1 MNYLKLKQKI
11 YEAIERNPLD
21 RSAYEEMFAV
31 CREYEKIDFQTAHA
45 WNHELRNH
53 ISWGLRMTVSCQKFD
68 EAREFDDLMFRS
80 LLFGAQHF
88 FDDYLQA
95 VEYGKPLDKKFYQP
109 RRHYLRRYVDAYQEI
124 LDGKL
129 DFLSISMPKRAG
141 KSQLGINFTNML
153 SGKYPDRATLM
164 EGTGDDLVKSFYLGC
179 LEYLTLPSDYHFYDI
194 FPESKLVQT
203 NADTKIINLLHK
215 SRFPTVMCRSIDAR
229 QVGLSEATNL
239 LYLDDCVEGREEAKN
254 RQRLDD
260 KWEVISGDIIGRA
273 IEGTPIVIC
282 GTRYSLYDPIGHL
295 QEEMQKQGK
304 RCKIIETPALDLVT
318 DESNFEYMREGRKVF
333 TTQYFRDQREMLSEE
348 QFESEFQQK
357 PFEAKG
363 ILFPEKSLNRYFELP
378 IDRDPDSIIAVCD
391 TADTG
396 EDFCAMSQLT
406 QCFKDGIN
414 NLYNYSA
421 LMGGTFANSMN
432 SLATNAQYLKNSMGA
447 MAAPLINALAPA
459 IDFVIGKVVALF
471 NILNQLF
478 ARLTGSKTYTA
489 AKKVAAT
496 YGGAAKDAAG
506 TASKAAKKAA
516 DEIKRYTLGFD
527 ELNILGDKNKD
538 SSGSGGGGG
547 GGASTP
553 DYGSMFEE
561 LPIDNSISEFADKL
575 KEAFEAGDWKE
586 LGTILGNKFN
596 EIVDSI
602 DWAGF
607 GKKVG
612 YGINGAVQTAY
623 WFLKTAD
630 FKNLG
635 NHVAEFLNSALSE
648 IDFTFVGRLL
658 VRGFTAGLDFLR
670 GALGGLN
677 WKLVGKSFGDFL
689 RGAFNEMQEWI
700 AGIDWS
706 GAAHALWQ
714 NTKDCIAGIDFAS
727 LAQSFFKLLGTAMG
741 AAVSFIATIVS
752 DIWKDITG
760 YFQKYLTNDDGTKK
774 TGIDWVKGICKGI
787 VEGVKSI
794 GTWIYDNVFKPFI
807 DGFKSAF
814 GIHSPSTVMAEQG
827 GYIVEGLLKGIKD
840 GIGNVLS
847 FIGDFL
853 IGIKDKIS
861 DAWDKIKST
870 ASEKWGQIKSVL
882 SGAWENIKTTA
893 GDIWGKISS
902 TISGIWGGIKTKAS
916 ETWSGL
922 KTTISQKWSEIKT
935 NTSQTWENIK
945 TTLGNTWQNVKTT
958 ASTTWTNIK
967 TSISTAWSNVK
978 SNTSTVWSNIK
989 SNLST
994 TWTNVKTTAGT
1005 TWTNLKSTIS
1015 TAWGNVKTNTST
1027 VWSGIKSSL
1036 STTWS
1041 GVKST
1046 ASSTWSTLK
1055 STISTKWNEI
1065 KSNTSST
1072 WSTLNSSLRSSWS
1085 TLKSNASSSFQNIKT
1100 TISDKINSAKNA
1112 VKDGIDR
1119 MKSFFNFHWSL
1130 PSIKLPHFSIYGNF
1144 SLNPPSIP
1152 HFSVSWYKTGGI
1164 LEGAQLFGMMGN
1176 TMLGGGEAGREAVLP
1191 LENHTE
1197 WMDTLAYK
1205 VRAGLTGGS
1214 QDSIADGVREGMY
1227 DATARQNELLKEQNE
1242 LLRQIASKDFTAEIT
1257 TDSFTKAMNRKNQRD
1272 GKTIIPVTT

>member
-1 MNYLKLKQKI
+1 MSVEIEGLEFQVEAKSDKGADGIDKLANSFKNLKSAIKGGANLNGSIKQLEKLNQSLSGLHTDKLEGLGRAMESLGKARKI
-11 YEAIERNPLD
+11 RIPTSVPKRISEIGNAMKSISQSDIDRMESMSRALQGMQGLQNVRVPQVNTGGTGSGTPNPADINTEPASSGRSTSHSGTQIEDVNNTGGADNGMSHADSQLQEVT
-21 RSAYEEMFAV
+21 RSAGMARTALSGVKKVIGEIGGLTGISYVCQQIGSIPHKIGQALGSLRTMYSEFKKSGGVLGAFGRTIKAV
-31 CREYEKIDFQTAHA
+31 ATTLGSKLAAGMKQVT
-45 WNHELRNH
+45 
-53 ISWGLRMTVSCQKFD
+53 S
-68 EAREFDDLMFRS
+68 S
-80 LLFGAQHF
+80 LGNAFTSKVHNATSALGS
-88 FDDYLQA
+88 
-95 VEYGKPLDKKFYQP
+95 
-109 RRHYLRRYVDAYQEI
+109 
-124 LDGKL
+124 
-129 DFLSISMPKRAG
+129 FLSSIKRIA
-141 KSQLGINFTNML
+141 LYRMI
-153 SGKYPDRATLM
+153 
-164 EGTGDDLVKSFYLGC
+164 
-179 LEYLTLPSDYHFYDI
+179 
-194 FPESKLVQT
+194 
-203 NADTKIINLLHK
+203 
-215 SRFPTVMCRSIDAR
+215 RF
-229 QVGLSEATNL
+229 
-239 LYLDDCVEGREEAKN
+239 
-254 RQRLDD
+254 
-260 KWEVISGDIIGRA
+260 
-273 IEGTPIVIC
+273 
-282 GTRYSLYDPIGHL
+282 
-295 QEEMQKQGK
+295 
-304 RCKIIETPALDLVT
+304 
-318 DESNFEYMREGRKVF
+318 
-333 TTQYFRDQREMLSEE
+333 
-348 QFESEFQQK
+348 
-357 PFEAKG
+357 
-363 ILFPEKSLNRYFELP
+363 
-378 IDRDPDSIIAVCD
+378 
-391 TADTG
+391 
-396 EDFCAMSQLT
+396 AMSQLT

-658 VRGFTAGLDFLR
+658 VRGYTAGLDFLR

-677 WKLVGKSFGDFL
+677 WKLVGKSVGDAF
-689 RGAFNEMQEWI
+689 RGAFDEMQEWI

-741 AAVSFIATIVS
+741 AAVSSIATIVS

-774 TGIDWVKGICKGI
+774 CGLDWVAGLLQGIWDGIKGIG
-787 VEGVKSI
+787 S
-794 GTWIYDNVFKPFI
+794 WIKQNVFDPFI
-807 DGFKSAF
+807 DGFKSVF
-814 GIHSPSTVMAEQG
+814 GIHSPSTVMMEMGTYLIQ
-827 GYIVEGLLKGIKD
+827 GLLNGIILGFGSVVSWIK
-840 GIGNVLS
+840 NMLS
-847 FIGDFL
+847 RITSTV
-853 IGIKDKIS
+853 S
-861 DAWDKIKST
+861 DAWNKIKTVS
-870 ASEKWGQIKSVL
+870 SHIWG
-882 SGAWENIKTTA
+882 NIKNVVSA
-893 GDIWGKISS
+893 AWRNLKIS
-902 TISGIWGGIKTKAS
+902 AS
-916 ETWSGL
+916 STWSNL
-922 KTTISQKWSEIKT
+922 KTTISSGWENAKTRTSVVWNNIKT
-935 NTSQTWENIK
+935 KLSQTWSNLKISAK
-945 TTLGNTWQNVKTT
+945 TTWSNMRTT
-958 ASTTWTNIK
+958 ISTT
-967 TSISTAWSNVK
+967 
-978 SNTSTVWSNIK
+978 WSNIK
-989 SNLST
+989 TGTNTTWRNLST
-994 TWTNVKTTAGT
+994 NLSKYWGTIKKKAG
-1005 TWTNLKSTIS
+1005 STFESI
-1015 TAWGNVKTNTST
+1015 
-1027 VWSGIKSSL
+1027 
-1036 STTWS
+1036 
-1041 GVKST
+1041 
-1046 ASSTWSTLK
+1046 
-1055 STISTKWNEI
+1055 
-1065 KSNTSST
+1065 
-1072 WSTLNSSLRSSWS
+1072 RSSI
-1085 TLKSNASSSFQNIKT
+1085 TE
-1100 TISDKINSAKNA
+1100 KIGEARDA
-1112 VKDGIDR
+1112 VGDGIDR
-1119 MKSFFNFHWSL
+1119 MKSFFDFSWSL
-1130 PSIKLPHFSIYGNF
+1130 PNIPLPHFSISGNF

-1197 WMDTLAYK
+1197 WMDTLAQK
-1205 VRAGLTGGS
+1205 VRSGLTGSSS

-1227 DATARQNELLKEQNE
+1227 EATARQNELLKEQNE
-1242 LLRQIASKDFTAEIT
+1242 LLRQIANKDFSTEIT
-1257 TDSFTKAMNRKNQRD
+1257 TSSITKALNRKNQRD
-1272 GKTIIPVTT
+1272 GRTIVPVGV

>member
-1 MNYLKLKQKI
+1 MSVEIEGLEFQVEAKSDKGADGIDKLANSFKNLKSAIKGGANLNGSIKQLEKLNQSLSGLHTDKLEGLGRAMESLGKAGKI
-11 YEAIERNPLD
+11 RIPTSVPKRISEIGNAMKSISQSDIDRMESMSRALQGMQGLQNVRVPQVNTGGTGSGTPNPADINTEPASSGRSTSHSGTQIEDVNNTGGADNGMSHADSQLQEVT
-21 RSAYEEMFAV
+21 RSAGMARTALSGVKKVIGEIGGLTGISYVGQQIGSIPHKIGQALGSLRTMYSEFKKSGGVLGAFGRTIKAV
-31 CREYEKIDFQTAHA
+31 ATTLGSKLAAGMKQVT
-45 WNHELRNH
+45 
-53 ISWGLRMTVSCQKFD
+53 S
-68 EAREFDDLMFRS
+68 S
-80 LLFGAQHF
+80 LGNAFTSKVHNATSALGS
-88 FDDYLQA
+88 
-95 VEYGKPLDKKFYQP
+95 
-109 RRHYLRRYVDAYQEI
+109 
-124 LDGKL
+124 
-129 DFLSISMPKRAG
+129 FLSSIKRIA
-141 KSQLGINFTNML
+141 LYRMI
-153 SGKYPDRATLM
+153 
-164 EGTGDDLVKSFYLGC
+164 
-179 LEYLTLPSDYHFYDI
+179 
-194 FPESKLVQT
+194 
-203 NADTKIINLLHK
+203 
-215 SRFPTVMCRSIDAR
+215 RF
-229 QVGLSEATNL
+229 
-239 LYLDDCVEGREEAKN
+239 
-254 RQRLDD
+254 
-260 KWEVISGDIIGRA
+260 
-273 IEGTPIVIC
+273 
-282 GTRYSLYDPIGHL
+282 
-295 QEEMQKQGK
+295 
-304 RCKIIETPALDLVT
+304 
-318 DESNFEYMREGRKVF
+318 
-333 TTQYFRDQREMLSEE
+333 
-348 QFESEFQQK
+348 
-357 PFEAKG
+357 
-363 ILFPEKSLNRYFELP
+363 
-378 IDRDPDSIIAVCD
+378 
-391 TADTG
+391 
-396 EDFCAMSQLT
+396 AMSQLT

-677 WKLVGKSFGDFL
+677 WKLVGKSVGDAF
-689 RGAFNEMQEWI
+689 RGAFDEMQEWI

-827 GYIVEGLLKGIKD
+827 GYIVQGLLKGIKD

-853 IGIKDKIS
+853 TGIKDKIS

-958 ASTTWTNIK
+958 ASTTWTN
-967 TSISTAWSNVK
+967 
-978 SNTSTVWSNIK
+978 
-989 SNLST
+989 
-994 TWTNVKTTAGT
+994 
-1005 TWTNLKSTIS
+1005 LKSTIS
-1015 TAWGNVKTNTST
+1015 TAWSNVKTNTST
-1027 VWSGIKSSL
+1027 VWSGVKSSL
-1036 STTWS
+1036 GTTWS
-1041 GVKST
+1041 GIKST

-1055 STISTKWNEI
+1055 STISTKWNEV

-1072 WSTLNSSLRSSWS
+1072 WSTLNSNLRSSWS
-1085 TLKSNASSSFQNIKT
+1085 TLKSNASSSFQTIKT
-1100 TISDKINSAKNA
+1100 TISDKITAAKNA
-1112 VKDGIDR
+1112 VKEGIDR

>member
-1 MNYLKLKQKI
+1 MSVEIEGLEFQVEAKSDKGADGIDKLANSFKNLKSAIKGGANLNGSIKQLEKLNQSLSGLHTDKLEGLGRAMESLGKAGKI
-11 YEAIERNPLD
+11 RIPTSVPKRISEIGNAMKSISQSDIDRMESMSRALQGMQGLQNVRVPQVNTGGTGSGTPNPADINTEPASSGRSTSHSGTQTEDVNNTGGTDTGMSHADSQLQEVT
-21 RSAYEEMFAV
+21 RSAGMARTALSGVKKVIGEIGGLTGISYVGQQIGSIPHKIGQALGSLRTMYSEFKKSGGVLGAFGRTIKAV
-31 CREYEKIDFQTAHA
+31 ATTLGSKLAAGMKQVT
-45 WNHELRNH
+45 
-53 ISWGLRMTVSCQKFD
+53 S
-68 EAREFDDLMFRS
+68 S
-80 LLFGAQHF
+80 LGNAFTSKVHNATSALGS
-88 FDDYLQA
+88 
-95 VEYGKPLDKKFYQP
+95 
-109 RRHYLRRYVDAYQEI
+109 
-124 LDGKL
+124 
-129 DFLSISMPKRAG
+129 FLSSIKRIA
-141 KSQLGINFTNML
+141 LYRMI
-153 SGKYPDRATLM
+153 
-164 EGTGDDLVKSFYLGC
+164 
-179 LEYLTLPSDYHFYDI
+179 
-194 FPESKLVQT
+194 
-203 NADTKIINLLHK
+203 
-215 SRFPTVMCRSIDAR
+215 RF
-229 QVGLSEATNL
+229 
-239 LYLDDCVEGREEAKN
+239 
-254 RQRLDD
+254 
-260 KWEVISGDIIGRA
+260 
-273 IEGTPIVIC
+273 
-282 GTRYSLYDPIGHL
+282 
-295 QEEMQKQGK
+295 
-304 RCKIIETPALDLVT
+304 
-318 DESNFEYMREGRKVF
+318 
-333 TTQYFRDQREMLSEE
+333 
-348 QFESEFQQK
+348 
-357 PFEAKG
+357 
-363 ILFPEKSLNRYFELP
+363 
-378 IDRDPDSIIAVCD
+378 
-391 TADTG
+391 
-396 EDFCAMSQLT
+396 AMSQLT

-677 WKLVGKSFGDFL
+677 WKLVGKSVGDAF
-689 RGAFNEMQEWI
+689 RGAFDEMQEWI
-700 AGIDWS
+700 DGIDWS

-827 GYIVEGLLKGIKD
+827 GYIVQGLLKGIKD

-853 IGIKDKIS
+853 TGIKDKIS

-893 GDIWGKISS
+893 GDVWGKISS

-922 KTTISQKWSEIKT
+922 KITISQKWSEIKT

-958 ASTTWTNIK
+958 ASTTWTN
-967 TSISTAWSNVK
+967 
-978 SNTSTVWSNIK
+978 
-989 SNLST
+989 
-994 TWTNVKTTAGT
+994 
-1005 TWTNLKSTIS
+1005 LKSTIS
-1015 TAWGNVKTNTST
+1015 TAWSNVKTNTST
-1027 VWSGIKSSL
+1027 VWSGVKSSL
-1036 STTWS
+1036 GTTWS
-1041 GVKST
+1041 GIKST

-1055 STISTKWNEI
+1055 STISTKWNEV

-1072 WSTLNSSLRSSWS
+1072 WSTLNSNLRSSWS
-1085 TLKSNASSSFQNIKT
+1085 TLKSSASSSFQTIKT
-1100 TISDKINSAKNA
+1100 TISDKITAAKNA
-1112 VKDGIDR
+1112 VKEGIDR

>member
-1 MNYLKLKQKI
+1 MSVEIEGLEFQVEAKSDKGADGIDKLANSFKNLKSAIKGGANLNGSIKQLEKLNQSLSGLHTDKLEGLGRAMEFLGKAGKI
-11 YEAIERNPLD
+11 RIPTSVPKRISEIGNAMKSISQSDIDRMESMSRALQGMQGLQNVRVPQVNTGGTGSGTPNPADINTEPASSGKSTSHSGTQIEDVNNTGSADNGMSHADSQLQEVT
-21 RSAYEEMFAV
+21 RSAGMA
-31 CREYEKIDFQTAHA
+31 RTA
-45 WNHELRNH
+45 
-53 ISWGLRMTVSCQKFD
+53 
-68 EAREFDDLMFRS
+68 
-80 LLFGAQHF
+80 
-88 FDDYLQA
+88 
-95 VEYGKPLDKKFYQP
+95 
-109 RRHYLRRYVDAYQEI
+109 
-124 LDGKL
+124 
-129 DFLSISMPKRAG
+129 
-141 KSQLGINFTNML
+141 L
-153 SGKYPDRATLM
+153 SGVKKVIGEIGGL
-164 EGTGDDLVKSFYLGC
+164 TGISYVGQQIGSLPHKIGQALGSLRTMYSEFKKSGGILGAFGR
-179 LEYLTLPSDYHFYDI
+179 TI
-194 FPESKLVQT
+194 KAV
-203 NADTKIINLLHK
+203 
-215 SRFPTVMCRSIDAR
+215 
-229 QVGLSEATNL
+229 ATNL
-239 LYLDDCVEGREEAKN
+239 GSKLAAGMKQVTSSLGNAFTSKVHNATSALGSFLSSIKRIALYRMI
-254 RQRLDD
+254 R
-260 KWEVISGDIIGRA
+260 
-273 IEGTPIVIC
+273 
-282 GTRYSLYDPIGHL
+282 
-295 QEEMQKQGK
+295 
-304 RCKIIETPALDLVT
+304 
-318 DESNFEYMREGRKVF
+318 F
-333 TTQYFRDQREMLSEE
+333 
-348 QFESEFQQK
+348 
-357 PFEAKG
+357 
-363 ILFPEKSLNRYFELP
+363 
-378 IDRDPDSIIAVCD
+378 
-391 TADTG
+391 
-396 EDFCAMSQLT
+396 AMSQLT

-658 VRGFTAGLDFLR
+658 VRRFTAGLDFLR

-677 WKLVGKSFGDFL
+677 WKLVGKSVGDAF
-689 RGAFNEMQEWI
+689 RGAFDEMQEWI

-827 GYIVEGLLKGIKD
+827 GYIVQGLLKGIKD

-853 IGIKDKIS
+853 TGIKDKIS

-893 GDIWGKISS
+893 GDVWGKISS

-922 KTTISQKWSEIKT
+922 KITISQKWSEIKT

-958 ASTTWTNIK
+958 ASTTWTN
-967 TSISTAWSNVK
+967 
-978 SNTSTVWSNIK
+978 
-989 SNLST
+989 
-994 TWTNVKTTAGT
+994 
-1005 TWTNLKSTIS
+1005 LKSTIS
-1015 TAWGNVKTNTST
+1015 TAWSNVKTNTST
-1027 VWSGIKSSL
+1027 VWSGVKSSL
-1036 STTWS
+1036 GTTWS
-1041 GVKST
+1041 GIKST

-1055 STISTKWNEI
+1055 STISTKWNEV

-1072 WSTLNSSLRSSWS
+1072 WSTLNSNLRSSWS
-1085 TLKSNASSSFQNIKT
+1085 TLKSNASSSFQTIKT
-1100 TISDKINSAKNA
+1100 TISDKITAAKNA
-1112 VKDGIDR
+1112 VKEGIDR

>member
-1 MNYLKLKQKI
+1 MSVEIEGLEFQVEAKSDKGADGIDKLANSFKNLKSAIKGGANLNGSIKQLEKLNQSLSGLHTDKLEGLGRAMESLGKAGKI
-11 YEAIERNPLD
+11 RIPTSVPKRISEIGNAMKSISQSDIDRMESMSRALQGMQGLQNVRVPQVNTGGTGSGTPNPADINTEPASSGRSTSHSGTQTEDVNNTGGTDTGMSHADSQLQEVT
-21 RSAYEEMFAV
+21 RSAGMARTALSGVKKVIGEIGGLTGISYVGQQIGSIPHKIGQALGSLRTMYSEFKKSGGVLGAFGRTIKAV
-31 CREYEKIDFQTAHA
+31 ATTLGSKLAAGMKQVT
-45 WNHELRNH
+45 
-53 ISWGLRMTVSCQKFD
+53 S
-68 EAREFDDLMFRS
+68 S
-80 LLFGAQHF
+80 LGNAFTSKVHNATSALGS
-88 FDDYLQA
+88 
-95 VEYGKPLDKKFYQP
+95 
-109 RRHYLRRYVDAYQEI
+109 
-124 LDGKL
+124 
-129 DFLSISMPKRAG
+129 FLSSIKRIA
-141 KSQLGINFTNML
+141 LYRMI
-153 SGKYPDRATLM
+153 
-164 EGTGDDLVKSFYLGC
+164 
-179 LEYLTLPSDYHFYDI
+179 
-194 FPESKLVQT
+194 
-203 NADTKIINLLHK
+203 
-215 SRFPTVMCRSIDAR
+215 RF
-229 QVGLSEATNL
+229 
-239 LYLDDCVEGREEAKN
+239 
-254 RQRLDD
+254 
-260 KWEVISGDIIGRA
+260 
-273 IEGTPIVIC
+273 
-282 GTRYSLYDPIGHL
+282 
-295 QEEMQKQGK
+295 
-304 RCKIIETPALDLVT
+304 
-318 DESNFEYMREGRKVF
+318 
-333 TTQYFRDQREMLSEE
+333 
-348 QFESEFQQK
+348 
-357 PFEAKG
+357 
-363 ILFPEKSLNRYFELP
+363 
-378 IDRDPDSIIAVCD
+378 
-391 TADTG
+391 
-396 EDFCAMSQLT
+396 AMSQLT

-489 AKKVAAT
+489 AKKVAST

-677 WKLVGKSFGDFL
+677 WKLVGKSVGDAF
-689 RGAFNEMQEWI
+689 RGAFDEMQEWI

-827 GYIVEGLLKGIKD
+827 GYIVQGLLKGIKD

-853 IGIKDKIS
+853 TGIKDKIS

-893 GDIWGKISS
+893 GDVWGKISS

-922 KTTISQKWSEIKT
+922 KITISQKWSEIKT

-958 ASTTWTNIK
+958 ASTTWTN
-967 TSISTAWSNVK
+967 
-978 SNTSTVWSNIK
+978 
-989 SNLST
+989 
-994 TWTNVKTTAGT
+994 
-1005 TWTNLKSTIS
+1005 LKSTIS
-1015 TAWGNVKTNTST
+1015 TAWSNVKTNTST
-1027 VWSGIKSSL
+1027 VWSGVKSSL
-1036 STTWS
+1036 GTTWS
-1041 GVKST
+1041 GIKST

-1055 STISTKWNEI
+1055 STISTKWNEV

-1072 WSTLNSSLRSSWS
+1072 WSTLNSNLRSSWS
-1085 TLKSNASSSFQNIKT
+1085 TLKSNASSSFQTIKT
-1100 TISDKINSAKNA
+1100 TISDKITAAKKA
-1112 VKDGIDR
+1112 VKEGIDR

-1214 QDSIADGVREGMY
+1214 HDSIADGVREGMY

>member
-1 MNYLKLKQKI
+1 MSVEIEGLEFQVEAKSDKGADGIDKLANSFKNLKSAIKGGANLNGSIKQLEKLNQSLSGLHTDKLEGLGRAMESLGKARKI
-11 YEAIERNPLD
+11 RIPTSVPKRISEIGNAMKSISQSDIDRMESMSRALQGMQGLQNVRVPQVNTGGTGSGTPNPADINTEPASSGRSTSHSGTQIEDVNNTGGADNGMSHADSQLQEVT
-21 RSAYEEMFAV
+21 RSAGMARTALSGVKKVIGEIGGLTGISYVGQQIGSIPHKIGQALGSLRTMYSEFKKSGGVLGAFERTIKAV
-31 CREYEKIDFQTAHA
+31 ATTLGSKLAAGMKQVT
-45 WNHELRNH
+45 
-53 ISWGLRMTVSCQKFD
+53 S
-68 EAREFDDLMFRS
+68 S
-80 LLFGAQHF
+80 LGNAFTSKVHNATSALGS
-88 FDDYLQA
+88 
-95 VEYGKPLDKKFYQP
+95 
-109 RRHYLRRYVDAYQEI
+109 
-124 LDGKL
+124 
-129 DFLSISMPKRAG
+129 FLSSIKRIA
-141 KSQLGINFTNML
+141 LYRMI
-153 SGKYPDRATLM
+153 
-164 EGTGDDLVKSFYLGC
+164 
-179 LEYLTLPSDYHFYDI
+179 
-194 FPESKLVQT
+194 
-203 NADTKIINLLHK
+203 
-215 SRFPTVMCRSIDAR
+215 RF
-229 QVGLSEATNL
+229 
-239 LYLDDCVEGREEAKN
+239 
-254 RQRLDD
+254 
-260 KWEVISGDIIGRA
+260 
-273 IEGTPIVIC
+273 
-282 GTRYSLYDPIGHL
+282 
-295 QEEMQKQGK
+295 
-304 RCKIIETPALDLVT
+304 
-318 DESNFEYMREGRKVF
+318 
-333 TTQYFRDQREMLSEE
+333 
-348 QFESEFQQK
+348 
-357 PFEAKG
+357 
-363 ILFPEKSLNRYFELP
+363 
-378 IDRDPDSIIAVCD
+378 
-391 TADTG
+391 
-396 EDFCAMSQLT
+396 AMSQLT

-561 LPIDNSISEFADKL
+561 LPIDNSISEFAEKL

-677 WKLVGKSFGDFL
+677 WKLVGKSVGDAF
-689 RGAFNEMQEWI
+689 RGAFDEMQEWI

-827 GYIVEGLLKGIKD
+827 GYIVQGLLKGIKD

-853 IGIKDKIS
+853 TGIKDKIS

-958 ASTTWTNIK
+958 ASTTWTN
-967 TSISTAWSNVK
+967 
-978 SNTSTVWSNIK
+978 
-989 SNLST
+989 
-994 TWTNVKTTAGT
+994 
-1005 TWTNLKSTIS
+1005 LKSTIS
-1015 TAWGNVKTNTST
+1015 TAWSNVKTNTST
-1027 VWSGIKSSL
+1027 VWSGVKSSL
-1036 STTWS
+1036 GTTWS
-1041 GVKST
+1041 GIKST

-1055 STISTKWNEI
+1055 STISTKWNEV

-1072 WSTLNSSLRSSWS
+1072 WSTLNSNLRSSWS
-1085 TLKSNASSSFQNIKT
+1085 TLKSNASSSFQTIKT
-1100 TISDKINSAKNA
+1100 TISDKITAAKKA
-1112 VKDGIDR
+1112 VKEGIDR

>member
-1 MNYLKLKQKI
+1 MSVEIEGLEFQVEAKSDKGADGIDKLANSFKNLKSAIKGGANLNGSIKQLEKLNQSLSGLHTDKLEGLGRAMESLGKAGKI
-11 YEAIERNPLD
+11 RIPTSVPKRISEIGNAMKSISQSDIDRMESMSRALQGMQGLQNVRVPQVNTGGTGSGTPNPADINTEPASSGRSTSHSGTQIEDVNNTGGADNGMSHADSQLQEVT
-21 RSAYEEMFAV
+21 RSAGMARTALSGVKKVIGEIGGLTGISYVGQQIGSIPHKIGQALGSLRTMYSEFKKSGGVLGAFGRTIKAV
-31 CREYEKIDFQTAHA
+31 ATTLGSKLAAGMKQVT
-45 WNHELRNH
+45 
-53 ISWGLRMTVSCQKFD
+53 S
-68 EAREFDDLMFRS
+68 S
-80 LLFGAQHF
+80 LGNAFTSKVHNATSALGS
-88 FDDYLQA
+88 
-95 VEYGKPLDKKFYQP
+95 
-109 RRHYLRRYVDAYQEI
+109 
-124 LDGKL
+124 
-129 DFLSISMPKRAG
+129 FLSSIKRIA
-141 KSQLGINFTNML
+141 LYRMI
-153 SGKYPDRATLM
+153 
-164 EGTGDDLVKSFYLGC
+164 
-179 LEYLTLPSDYHFYDI
+179 
-194 FPESKLVQT
+194 
-203 NADTKIINLLHK
+203 
-215 SRFPTVMCRSIDAR
+215 RF
-229 QVGLSEATNL
+229 
-239 LYLDDCVEGREEAKN
+239 
-254 RQRLDD
+254 
-260 KWEVISGDIIGRA
+260 
-273 IEGTPIVIC
+273 
-282 GTRYSLYDPIGHL
+282 
-295 QEEMQKQGK
+295 
-304 RCKIIETPALDLVT
+304 
-318 DESNFEYMREGRKVF
+318 
-333 TTQYFRDQREMLSEE
+333 
-348 QFESEFQQK
+348 
-357 PFEAKG
+357 
-363 ILFPEKSLNRYFELP
+363 
-378 IDRDPDSIIAVCD
+378 
-391 TADTG
+391 
-396 EDFCAMSQLT
+396 AMSQLT

-700 AGIDWS
+700 SGIDWS

-827 GYIVEGLLKGIKD
+827 GYIVQGLLKGIKD

-853 IGIKDKIS
+853 TGIKDKIS
-861 DAWDKIKST
+861 DAWDKIKSK

-893 GDIWGKISS
+893 GDVWGKISS

-922 KTTISQKWSEIKT
+922 KITISQKWSEIKT

-958 ASTTWTNIK
+958 ASTTWTN
-967 TSISTAWSNVK
+967 
-978 SNTSTVWSNIK
+978 
-989 SNLST
+989 
-994 TWTNVKTTAGT
+994 
-1005 TWTNLKSTIS
+1005 LKSTIS
-1015 TAWGNVKTNTST
+1015 TAWSNVKTNTST
-1027 VWSGIKSSL
+1027 VWSGVKSSL
-1036 STTWS
+1036 GTTWS
-1041 GVKST
+1041 GIKST

-1055 STISTKWNEI
+1055 STISTKWNEV

-1072 WSTLNSSLRSSWS
+1072 WSTLNSNLRSSWS
-1085 TLKSNASSSFQNIKT
+1085 TLKSNASSSFQTIKT
-1100 TISDKINSAKNA
+1100 TISDKITAAKNA
-1112 VKDGIDR
+1112 VKEGIDR

>member
-1 MNYLKLKQKI
+1 MSVEIEGLEFQVEAKSDKGADGIDKLANSFKNLKSAIKGGANLNGSIKQLEKLNQSLSGLHTDKLEGLGRAMESLGKAGKI
-11 YEAIERNPLD
+11 RIPTSVPKRISEIGNAMKSISQSDIDRMESMSRALQGMQGLQNVRVPQVNTGGTGSGTPNPADINTEPASSGRSTSHSGTQIEDVNNTGGADNGMSHADSQLQEVT
-21 RSAYEEMFAV
+21 RSAGMARTALSGVKKVIGEIGGLTGISYVGQQIGSIPHKIGQALGSLRTMYSEFKKSGGVLGAFGRTIKAV
-31 CREYEKIDFQTAHA
+31 ATTLGSKLAAGMKQVT
-45 WNHELRNH
+45 
-53 ISWGLRMTVSCQKFD
+53 S
-68 EAREFDDLMFRS
+68 S
-80 LLFGAQHF
+80 LGNAFTSKVHNATSALGS
-88 FDDYLQA
+88 
-95 VEYGKPLDKKFYQP
+95 
-109 RRHYLRRYVDAYQEI
+109 
-124 LDGKL
+124 
-129 DFLSISMPKRAG
+129 FLSSIKRIA
-141 KSQLGINFTNML
+141 LYRMI
-153 SGKYPDRATLM
+153 
-164 EGTGDDLVKSFYLGC
+164 
-179 LEYLTLPSDYHFYDI
+179 
-194 FPESKLVQT
+194 
-203 NADTKIINLLHK
+203 
-215 SRFPTVMCRSIDAR
+215 RF
-229 QVGLSEATNL
+229 
-239 LYLDDCVEGREEAKN
+239 
-254 RQRLDD
+254 
-260 KWEVISGDIIGRA
+260 
-273 IEGTPIVIC
+273 
-282 GTRYSLYDPIGHL
+282 
-295 QEEMQKQGK
+295 
-304 RCKIIETPALDLVT
+304 
-318 DESNFEYMREGRKVF
+318 
-333 TTQYFRDQREMLSEE
+333 
-348 QFESEFQQK
+348 
-357 PFEAKG
+357 
-363 ILFPEKSLNRYFELP
+363 
-378 IDRDPDSIIAVCD
+378 
-391 TADTG
+391 
-396 EDFCAMSQLT
+396 AMSQLT

-677 WKLVGKSFGDFL
+677 WKLVGKSVGDAF
-689 RGAFNEMQEWI
+689 RGAFDEMQEWI

-827 GYIVEGLLKGIKD
+827 GYIVQGLLKGIKD

-853 IGIKDKIS
+853 TGIKDKIS

-893 GDIWGKISS
+893 GDVWGKISS

-922 KTTISQKWSEIKT
+922 KITISQKWSEIKT

-958 ASTTWTNIK
+958 ASTTWTN
-967 TSISTAWSNVK
+967 
-978 SNTSTVWSNIK
+978 
-989 SNLST
+989 
-994 TWTNVKTTAGT
+994 
-1005 TWTNLKSTIS
+1005 LKSTIS
-1015 TAWGNVKTNTST
+1015 TAWSNVKTNTST
-1027 VWSGIKSSL
+1027 VWSGIKSNL

-1046 ASSTWSTLK
+1046 ASSTWSSLK

-1072 WSTLNSSLRSSWS
+1072 WSTLNSNLRSSWS
-1085 TLKSNASSSFQNIKT
+1085 TLKSNASSSFQSIKT
-1100 TISDKINSAKNA
+1100 TISDKITGAKNA

-1130 PSIKLPHFSIYGNF
+1130 PSIKLPHFGITGHF
-1144 SLNPPSIP
+1144 SLNPPSTP

>member
-1 MNYLKLKQKI
+1 MSVEIEGLEFQVEAKSDKGADGIDKLANSFKNLKSAIKGGANLNGSIKQLEKLNQSLSGLHTDKLEGLGRAMESLGKAGKI
-11 YEAIERNPLD
+11 RIPTSVPKRISEIGNAMKSISQSDIDRMESMSRALQGMQGLQNVRVPQVNTGGTGSGTPNPADINTEPALSGRSTSHSGTQTED
-21 RSAYEEMFAV
+21 VNNTGGTDTGMSHADSQLQEVTRSAGMARTALSGVKKVIGEIGGLTGISYVGQQIGSIPHKIGQALGSLRTMYSEFKKSGGVLGAFGRTIKAV
-31 CREYEKIDFQTAHA
+31 ATTLGSKLAAGMKQVT
-45 WNHELRNH
+45 
-53 ISWGLRMTVSCQKFD
+53 S
-68 EAREFDDLMFRS
+68 S
-80 LLFGAQHF
+80 LGNAFTSKVHNATSALGS
-88 FDDYLQA
+88 
-95 VEYGKPLDKKFYQP
+95 
-109 RRHYLRRYVDAYQEI
+109 
-124 LDGKL
+124 
-129 DFLSISMPKRAG
+129 FLSSIKRIA
-141 KSQLGINFTNML
+141 LYRMI
-153 SGKYPDRATLM
+153 
-164 EGTGDDLVKSFYLGC
+164 
-179 LEYLTLPSDYHFYDI
+179 
-194 FPESKLVQT
+194 
-203 NADTKIINLLHK
+203 
-215 SRFPTVMCRSIDAR
+215 RF
-229 QVGLSEATNL
+229 
-239 LYLDDCVEGREEAKN
+239 
-254 RQRLDD
+254 
-260 KWEVISGDIIGRA
+260 
-273 IEGTPIVIC
+273 
-282 GTRYSLYDPIGHL
+282 
-295 QEEMQKQGK
+295 
-304 RCKIIETPALDLVT
+304 
-318 DESNFEYMREGRKVF
+318 
-333 TTQYFRDQREMLSEE
+333 
-348 QFESEFQQK
+348 
-357 PFEAKG
+357 
-363 ILFPEKSLNRYFELP
+363 
-378 IDRDPDSIIAVCD
+378 
-391 TADTG
+391 
-396 EDFCAMSQLT
+396 AMSQLT

-827 GYIVEGLLKGIKD
+827 GYIVQGLLKGIKD

-853 IGIKDKIS
+853 TGIKDKIS

-893 GDIWGKISS
+893 GDVWGKISS

-922 KTTISQKWSEIKT
+922 KITISQKWSEIKT

-958 ASTTWTNIK
+958 ASTTWTN
-967 TSISTAWSNVK
+967 
-978 SNTSTVWSNIK
+978 
-989 SNLST
+989 
-994 TWTNVKTTAGT
+994 
-1005 TWTNLKSTIS
+1005 LKSTIS
-1015 TAWGNVKTNTST
+1015 TAWSNVKTNTST
-1027 VWSGIKSSL
+1027 VWSGVKSSL
-1036 STTWS
+1036 GTTWS
-1041 GVKST
+1041 GIKST

-1055 STISTKWNEI
+1055 STISTKWNEV

-1072 WSTLNSSLRSSWS
+1072 WSTLNSNLRSSWS
-1085 TLKSNASSSFQNIKT
+1085 TLKSNASSSFQTIKT
-1100 TISDKINSAKNA
+1100 TISDKITAAKNA
-1112 VKDGIDR
+1112 VKEGIDR

>member
-1 MNYLKLKQKI
+1 MSVEIEGLEFQVEAKSDKGADGIDKLANSFKNLKSAIKGGANLNGSIKQLEKLNQSLSGLHTDKLEGLGRAMESLGKAGKI
-11 YEAIERNPLD
+11 RIPTSVPKRISEIGNAMKSISQSDIDRMESMSRALQGMQGLQNVRVPQVNTGGTGSGTPNPADINTEPASSGRSTSHSGTQIEDVNNTGGADNGMSHADSQLQEVT
-21 RSAYEEMFAV
+21 RSAGMARTALSGVKKVIGEIGGLTGISYVGQQIGSIPHKIGQALGSLRTMYSEFKKSGGVLGAFGRTIKAV
-31 CREYEKIDFQTAHA
+31 ATTLGSKLAAGMKQVT
-45 WNHELRNH
+45 
-53 ISWGLRMTVSCQKFD
+53 S
-68 EAREFDDLMFRS
+68 S
-80 LLFGAQHF
+80 LGNAFTSKVHNATSALGS
-88 FDDYLQA
+88 
-95 VEYGKPLDKKFYQP
+95 
-109 RRHYLRRYVDAYQEI
+109 
-124 LDGKL
+124 
-129 DFLSISMPKRAG
+129 FLSSIKRIA
-141 KSQLGINFTNML
+141 LYRMI
-153 SGKYPDRATLM
+153 
-164 EGTGDDLVKSFYLGC
+164 
-179 LEYLTLPSDYHFYDI
+179 
-194 FPESKLVQT
+194 
-203 NADTKIINLLHK
+203 
-215 SRFPTVMCRSIDAR
+215 RF
-229 QVGLSEATNL
+229 
-239 LYLDDCVEGREEAKN
+239 
-254 RQRLDD
+254 
-260 KWEVISGDIIGRA
+260 
-273 IEGTPIVIC
+273 
-282 GTRYSLYDPIGHL
+282 
-295 QEEMQKQGK
+295 
-304 RCKIIETPALDLVT
+304 
-318 DESNFEYMREGRKVF
+318 
-333 TTQYFRDQREMLSEE
+333 
-348 QFESEFQQK
+348 
-357 PFEAKG
+357 
-363 ILFPEKSLNRYFELP
+363 
-378 IDRDPDSIIAVCD
+378 
-391 TADTG
+391 
-396 EDFCAMSQLT
+396 AMSQLT

-677 WKLVGKSFGDFL
+677 WKLVGKSVGDAF
-689 RGAFNEMQEWI
+689 RGAFDEMQEWI

-706 GAAHALWQ
+706 GEAHALWQ

-827 GYIVEGLLKGIKD
+827 GYIVQGLLKGIKD

-853 IGIKDKIS
+853 TGIKDKIS

-958 ASTTWTNIK
+958 ASTTWTN
-967 TSISTAWSNVK
+967 
-978 SNTSTVWSNIK
+978 
-989 SNLST
+989 
-994 TWTNVKTTAGT
+994 
-1005 TWTNLKSTIS
+1005 LKSTIS
-1015 TAWGNVKTNTST
+1015 TAWSNVKTNTST
-1027 VWSGIKSSL
+1027 VWSGVKSSL
-1036 STTWS
+1036 GTTWS
-1041 GVKST
+1041 GIKST

-1055 STISTKWNEI
+1055 STISTKWNEV

-1072 WSTLNSSLRSSWS
+1072 WSTLNSNLRSSWS
-1085 TLKSNASSSFQNIKT
+1085 TLKSNASSSFQTIKT
-1100 TISDKINSAKNA
+1100 TISDKITAAKNA
-1112 VKDGIDR
+1112 VKEGIDR

>member
-1 MNYLKLKQKI
+1 MSVEIEGLEFQVEAKSDKGADGIDKLANSFKNLKSAIKGGANLNGSIKQLEKLNQSLSGLHTDKLEGLGRAMESLGKARKI
-11 YEAIERNPLD
+11 RIPTSVPKRISEIGNAMKSISQSDIDRMESMSRALQGMQGLQNVRVPQVNTGGTGSGTPNPADINTEPASSERSTSHSGTQIEDVNNTGGADNGMSHADSQLQEVT
-21 RSAYEEMFAV
+21 RSAGMARTALSGVKKVIGEIGGLTGISYVGQQIGSIPHKIGQALGSLRTMYSEFKKSGGVLGAFGRTIKAV
-31 CREYEKIDFQTAHA
+31 ATTLGSKLAAGMKQVT
-45 WNHELRNH
+45 
-53 ISWGLRMTVSCQKFD
+53 S
-68 EAREFDDLMFRS
+68 S
-80 LLFGAQHF
+80 LGNAFTSKVHNATSALGS
-88 FDDYLQA
+88 
-95 VEYGKPLDKKFYQP
+95 
-109 RRHYLRRYVDAYQEI
+109 
-124 LDGKL
+124 
-129 DFLSISMPKRAG
+129 FLSSIKRIA
-141 KSQLGINFTNML
+141 LYRMI
-153 SGKYPDRATLM
+153 
-164 EGTGDDLVKSFYLGC
+164 
-179 LEYLTLPSDYHFYDI
+179 
-194 FPESKLVQT
+194 
-203 NADTKIINLLHK
+203 
-215 SRFPTVMCRSIDAR
+215 RF
-229 QVGLSEATNL
+229 
-239 LYLDDCVEGREEAKN
+239 
-254 RQRLDD
+254 
-260 KWEVISGDIIGRA
+260 
-273 IEGTPIVIC
+273 
-282 GTRYSLYDPIGHL
+282 
-295 QEEMQKQGK
+295 
-304 RCKIIETPALDLVT
+304 
-318 DESNFEYMREGRKVF
+318 
-333 TTQYFRDQREMLSEE
+333 
-348 QFESEFQQK
+348 
-357 PFEAKG
+357 
-363 ILFPEKSLNRYFELP
+363 
-378 IDRDPDSIIAVCD
+378 
-391 TADTG
+391 
-396 EDFCAMSQLT
+396 AMSQLT

-827 GYIVEGLLKGIKD
+827 GYIIQGLLKGIKD

-853 IGIKDKIS
+853 TGIKDKIS
-861 DAWDKIKST
+861 DA
-870 ASEKWGQIKSVL
+870 
-882 SGAWENIKTTA
+882 
-893 GDIWGKISS
+893 
-902 TISGIWGGIKTKAS
+902 
-916 ETWSGL
+916 
-922 KTTISQKWSEIKT
+922 
-935 NTSQTWENIK
+935 
-945 TTLGNTWQNVKTT
+945 LG
-958 ASTTWTNIK
+958 
-967 TSISTAWSNVK
+967 
-978 SNTSTVWSNIK
+978 
-989 SNLST
+989 
-994 TWTNVKTTAGT
+994 
-1005 TWTNLKSTIS
+1005 NLKSTIS

-1027 VWSGIKSSL
+1027 VWSGIKSNL

-1046 ASSTWSTLK
+1046 ASSTWSSLK

-1072 WSTLNSSLRSSWS
+1072 WSTLNSNLRSSWS
-1085 TLKSNASSSFQNIKT
+1085 TLKSNASSSFQSIKT
-1100 TISDKINSAKNA
+1100 TISDKITSAKNA

-1119 MKSFFNFHWSL
+1119 MKSFFNFSWSL

-1214 QDSIADGVREGMY
+1214 QDSIADGVRDGMY
-1227 DATARQNELLKEQNE
+1227 DATARQNELIKELITE
-1242 LLRQIASKDFTAEIT
+1242 VRRIGDKDFTTEIT
-1257 TDSFTKAMNRKNQRD
+1257 TSSITKAMNRKNQRD

>member
-1 MNYLKLKQKI
+1 MKSISQSDIDRMESMSRALQGMQGLQNVRVPQVNTGGTGSGTP
-11 YEAIERNPLD
+11 NPADINTEPASSGRSTSHSGTQTEDVSNTGGADNGMSHADSQLQEVT
-21 RSAYEEMFAV
+21 RSAGMA
-31 CREYEKIDFQTAHA
+31 RTA
-45 WNHELRNH
+45 
-53 ISWGLRMTVSCQKFD
+53 
-68 EAREFDDLMFRS
+68 
-80 LLFGAQHF
+80 
-88 FDDYLQA
+88 
-95 VEYGKPLDKKFYQP
+95 
-109 RRHYLRRYVDAYQEI
+109 
-124 LDGKL
+124 
-129 DFLSISMPKRAG
+129 
-141 KSQLGINFTNML
+141 L
-153 SGKYPDRATLM
+153 SGVKKVIGEIGGL
-164 EGTGDDLVKSFYLGC
+164 TGISYVGQQIGSLPHKIGQALGSLRTMYSEFKKSGGILGAFGR
-179 LEYLTLPSDYHFYDI
+179 TI
-194 FPESKLVQT
+194 KAV
-203 NADTKIINLLHK
+203 
-215 SRFPTVMCRSIDAR
+215 
-229 QVGLSEATNL
+229 ATNL
-239 LYLDDCVEGREEAKN
+239 GSKLAAGMKQVTSSLGNAFTSKVHNATSALGSFLSSIKRIALYRMI
-254 RQRLDD
+254 R
-260 KWEVISGDIIGRA
+260 
-273 IEGTPIVIC
+273 
-282 GTRYSLYDPIGHL
+282 
-295 QEEMQKQGK
+295 
-304 RCKIIETPALDLVT
+304 
-318 DESNFEYMREGRKVF
+318 F
-333 TTQYFRDQREMLSEE
+333 
-348 QFESEFQQK
+348 
-357 PFEAKG
+357 
-363 ILFPEKSLNRYFELP
+363 
-378 IDRDPDSIIAVCD
+378 
-391 TADTG
+391 
-396 EDFCAMSQLT
+396 AMSQLT

-538 SSGSGGGGG
+538 SSGSGGGGGGG

-967 TSISTAWSNVK
+967 TSISTACGYF
-978 SNTSTVWSNIK
+978 TIDEPPRA
-989 SNLST
+989 LST
-994 TWTNVKTTAGT
+994 ITISALDRMIRFDKTVDISKLSFPMTVADLLDKICTICGVTMATDITRLPNKDYQITAYPEGQDLTYRTLLQWCAALTGTCAFMNYDGNLELKWYEQTDLTISPSERYNSDMQENDVAITGIYFKDAANTEYIAGT
-1005 TWTNLKSTIS
+1005 DDYCLDLSSNGLLQDNVQVVLDTLYVSLKGFWECSKE
-1015 TAWGNVKTNTST
+1015 V
-1027 VWSGIKSSL
+1027 
-1036 STTWS
+1036 
-1041 GVKST
+1041 
-1046 ASSTWSTLK
+1046 
-1055 STISTKWNEI
+1055 
-1065 KSNTSST
+1065 
-1072 WSTLNSSLRSSWS
+1072 
-1085 TLKSNASSSFQNIKT
+1085 
-1100 TISDKINSAKNA
+1100 
-1112 VKDGIDR
+1112 
-1119 MKSFFNFHWSL
+1119 
-1130 PSIKLPHFSIYGNF
+1130 
-1144 SLNPPSIP
+1144 
-1152 HFSVSWYKTGGI
+1152 
-1164 LEGAQLFGMMGN
+1164 N
-1176 TMLGGGEAGREAVLP
+1176 TMIFHMRLWSVRNIETWLWKRRTRE
-1191 LENHTE
+1191 
-1197 WMDTLAYK
+1197 WY
-1205 VRAGLTGGS
+1205 
-1214 QDSIADGVREGMY
+1214 
-1227 DATARQNELLKEQNE
+1227 
-1242 LLRQIASKDFTAEIT
+1242 F
-1257 TDSFTKAMNRKNQRD
+1257 
-1272 GKTIIPVTT
+1272 

>member
-1 MNYLKLKQKI
+1 MSVEIEGLEFQVEAKSDKGADGIDKLANSFKNLKSAIKGGANLNGSIKQLEKLNQSLSGLHTDKLEGLGRAMESLGKAGKI
-11 YEAIERNPLD
+11 RIPTSVPKRISEIGNAMKSISQSDIDRMESMSRALQGMQGLQNVRVPQVNTGGTGSGTPNPADINTEPALSGRSTSHSGTQTED
-21 RSAYEEMFAV
+21 VNNTGGTDTGMSHADSQLQEVTRSAGMARTALSGVKKVIGEIGGLTGISYVGQQIGSIPHKIGQALGSLRTMYSEFKKSGGVLGAFGRTIKAV
-31 CREYEKIDFQTAHA
+31 ATTLGSKLAAGMKQVT
-45 WNHELRNH
+45 
-53 ISWGLRMTVSCQKFD
+53 S
-68 EAREFDDLMFRS
+68 S
-80 LLFGAQHF
+80 LGNAFTSKVHNATSALGS
-88 FDDYLQA
+88 
-95 VEYGKPLDKKFYQP
+95 
-109 RRHYLRRYVDAYQEI
+109 
-124 LDGKL
+124 
-129 DFLSISMPKRAG
+129 FLSSIKRIA
-141 KSQLGINFTNML
+141 LYRMI
-153 SGKYPDRATLM
+153 
-164 EGTGDDLVKSFYLGC
+164 
-179 LEYLTLPSDYHFYDI
+179 
-194 FPESKLVQT
+194 
-203 NADTKIINLLHK
+203 
-215 SRFPTVMCRSIDAR
+215 RF
-229 QVGLSEATNL
+229 
-239 LYLDDCVEGREEAKN
+239 
-254 RQRLDD
+254 
-260 KWEVISGDIIGRA
+260 
-273 IEGTPIVIC
+273 
-282 GTRYSLYDPIGHL
+282 
-295 QEEMQKQGK
+295 
-304 RCKIIETPALDLVT
+304 
-318 DESNFEYMREGRKVF
+318 
-333 TTQYFRDQREMLSEE
+333 
-348 QFESEFQQK
+348 
-357 PFEAKG
+357 
-363 ILFPEKSLNRYFELP
+363 
-378 IDRDPDSIIAVCD
+378 
-391 TADTG
+391 
-396 EDFCAMSQLT
+396 AMSQLT

-677 WKLVGKSFGDFL
+677 WKLVGKSVGDAF
-689 RGAFNEMQEWI
+689 RGAFDEMQEWI

-827 GYIVEGLLKGIKD
+827 GYIVQGLLKGIKD

-853 IGIKDKIS
+853 TGIKDKIS

-893 GDIWGKISS
+893 GDVWGKISS

-922 KTTISQKWSEIKT
+922 KITISQKWSEIKT

-958 ASTTWTNIK
+958 ASTTWTN
-967 TSISTAWSNVK
+967 
-978 SNTSTVWSNIK
+978 
-989 SNLST
+989 
-994 TWTNVKTTAGT
+994 
-1005 TWTNLKSTIS
+1005 LKSTIS
-1015 TAWGNVKTNTST
+1015 TAWSNVKTNTST
-1027 VWSGIKSSL
+1027 VWSGVKSSL
-1036 STTWS
+1036 GTTWS
-1041 GVKST
+1041 GIKST

-1055 STISTKWNEI
+1055 STISTKWNEV

-1072 WSTLNSSLRSSWS
+1072 WSTLNSNLRSSWS
-1085 TLKSNASSSFQNIKT
+1085 TLKSNASSSFQTIKT
-1100 TISDKINSAKNA
+1100 TISDKITAAKKA
-1112 VKDGIDR
+1112 VKEGIDR

>member
-1 MNYLKLKQKI
+1 MSVEIEGLEFQVEAKSDKGADGIDKLANSFKNLKSAIKGGANLNGSIKQLEKLNQSLSGLHTDKLEGLGRAMESLGKAGKI
-11 YEAIERNPLD
+11 RIPTSVPKRISEIGNAMKSISQSDIDRMESMSRALQGMQGLQNVRVPQVNTGGTGSGTPNPADINTEPASSGKSTSHSGTQIEDVNNTGSADNGMSHADSQLQEVT
-21 RSAYEEMFAV
+21 RSAGMA
-31 CREYEKIDFQTAHA
+31 RTA
-45 WNHELRNH
+45 
-53 ISWGLRMTVSCQKFD
+53 
-68 EAREFDDLMFRS
+68 
-80 LLFGAQHF
+80 
-88 FDDYLQA
+88 
-95 VEYGKPLDKKFYQP
+95 
-109 RRHYLRRYVDAYQEI
+109 
-124 LDGKL
+124 
-129 DFLSISMPKRAG
+129 
-141 KSQLGINFTNML
+141 L
-153 SGKYPDRATLM
+153 SGVKKVIGEIGGL
-164 EGTGDDLVKSFYLGC
+164 TGISYVGQQIGSLPHKIGQALGSLRTMYSEFKKSGGILGAFGR
-179 LEYLTLPSDYHFYDI
+179 TI
-194 FPESKLVQT
+194 KAV
-203 NADTKIINLLHK
+203 
-215 SRFPTVMCRSIDAR
+215 
-229 QVGLSEATNL
+229 ATNL
-239 LYLDDCVEGREEAKN
+239 GSKLAAGMKQVTSSLGNHFTSKVHNATSALGSFLSSIKRIALYRMI
-254 RQRLDD
+254 R
-260 KWEVISGDIIGRA
+260 
-273 IEGTPIVIC
+273 
-282 GTRYSLYDPIGHL
+282 
-295 QEEMQKQGK
+295 
-304 RCKIIETPALDLVT
+304 
-318 DESNFEYMREGRKVF
+318 F
-333 TTQYFRDQREMLSEE
+333 
-348 QFESEFQQK
+348 
-357 PFEAKG
+357 
-363 ILFPEKSLNRYFELP
+363 
-378 IDRDPDSIIAVCD
+378 
-391 TADTG
+391 
-396 EDFCAMSQLT
+396 AMSQLT

-677 WKLVGKSFGDFL
+677 WKLVGKSVGDAF
-689 RGAFNEMQEWI
+689 RGAFDEMQEWI

-827 GYIVEGLLKGIKD
+827 GYIVQGLLKGIKD

-853 IGIKDKIS
+853 TGIKDKIS

-958 ASTTWTNIK
+958 ASTTWTN
-967 TSISTAWSNVK
+967 
-978 SNTSTVWSNIK
+978 
-989 SNLST
+989 
-994 TWTNVKTTAGT
+994 
-1005 TWTNLKSTIS
+1005 LKSTIS
-1015 TAWGNVKTNTST
+1015 TAWSNVKTNTST
-1027 VWSGIKSSL
+1027 VWSGVKSSL
-1036 STTWS
+1036 GTTWS
-1041 GVKST
+1041 GIKST

-1055 STISTKWNEI
+1055 STISTKWNEV

-1072 WSTLNSSLRSSWS
+1072 WSTLNSNLRSSWS
-1085 TLKSNASSSFQNIKT
+1085 TLKSNASSSFQTIKT
-1100 TISDKINSAKNA
+1100 TISDKITAAKKA
-1112 VKDGIDR
+1112 VKEGIDR

>member
-1 MNYLKLKQKI
+1 MSVEIEGLEFQVEAKSDKGADGIDKLANSFKNLKSAIKGGANLNGSIKQLEKLNQSLSGLHTDKLEGLGRAMESLGKAGKI
-11 YEAIERNPLD
+11 RIPTSVPKRISEIGNAMKSISQSDIDRMESMSRALQGMQGLQNVRVPQVNTGGTGSGTPNPADINTEPASSGRSTSHSGTQTEDVNNTGGTDTGMSHADSQLQEVT
-21 RSAYEEMFAV
+21 RSAGMARTALSGVKKVIGEIGGLTGISYVCQQIGSIPHKIGQALGSLRTMYSEFKKSGGVLGAFGRTIKAV
-31 CREYEKIDFQTAHA
+31 ATTLGSKLAAGMKQVT
-45 WNHELRNH
+45 
-53 ISWGLRMTVSCQKFD
+53 S
-68 EAREFDDLMFRS
+68 S
-80 LLFGAQHF
+80 LGNAFTSKVHNATSALGS
-88 FDDYLQA
+88 
-95 VEYGKPLDKKFYQP
+95 
-109 RRHYLRRYVDAYQEI
+109 
-124 LDGKL
+124 
-129 DFLSISMPKRAG
+129 FLSSIKRIA
-141 KSQLGINFTNML
+141 LYRMI
-153 SGKYPDRATLM
+153 
-164 EGTGDDLVKSFYLGC
+164 
-179 LEYLTLPSDYHFYDI
+179 
-194 FPESKLVQT
+194 
-203 NADTKIINLLHK
+203 
-215 SRFPTVMCRSIDAR
+215 RF
-229 QVGLSEATNL
+229 
-239 LYLDDCVEGREEAKN
+239 
-254 RQRLDD
+254 
-260 KWEVISGDIIGRA
+260 
-273 IEGTPIVIC
+273 
-282 GTRYSLYDPIGHL
+282 
-295 QEEMQKQGK
+295 
-304 RCKIIETPALDLVT
+304 
-318 DESNFEYMREGRKVF
+318 
-333 TTQYFRDQREMLSEE
+333 
-348 QFESEFQQK
+348 
-357 PFEAKG
+357 
-363 ILFPEKSLNRYFELP
+363 
-378 IDRDPDSIIAVCD
+378 
-391 TADTG
+391 
-396 EDFCAMSQLT
+396 AMSQLT

-612 YGINGAVQTAY
+612 YAINGAVQTAY

-635 NHVAEFLNSALSE
+635 NHVAEFFNSALSE

-677 WKLVGKSFGDFL
+677 WKLVGKSVGDAF
-689 RGAFNEMQEWI
+689 RGAFDEMQEWI

-827 GYIVEGLLKGIKD
+827 GYIIQGLLKGIKD

-853 IGIKDKIS
+853 TGIKDKIS

-893 GDIWGKISS
+893 GDVWGKISS

-922 KTTISQKWSEIKT
+922 KITISQKWSEIKT

-958 ASTTWTNIK
+958 ASTTWTN
-967 TSISTAWSNVK
+967 
-978 SNTSTVWSNIK
+978 
-989 SNLST
+989 
-994 TWTNVKTTAGT
+994 
-1005 TWTNLKSTIS
+1005 LKSTIS
-1015 TAWGNVKTNTST
+1015 TAWSNVKTNTST

-1036 STTWS
+1036 GTTWS

-1112 VKDGIDR
+1112 VKNGIDR

>member
-1 MNYLKLKQKI
+1 MSVEIEGLEFQVEAKSDKGADGIDKLANSFKNLKSAIKGGANLNGSIKQLEKLNQSLSGLHTDKLEGLGRAMESLGKAGKI
-11 YEAIERNPLD
+11 RIPTSVPKRISEIGNAMKSISQSDIDRMESMSRALQGMQGLQNVRVPQVNTGGTGSGTPNPADINTEPASSGRSTSHSGTQTEDVNNTGGTDTGMSHADSQLQEVT
-21 RSAYEEMFAV
+21 RSAGMARTALSGVKKVIGEIGGLTGISYVGQQIGSIPHKIGQALGSLRTMYSEFKKSGGVLGAFGRTIKAV
-31 CREYEKIDFQTAHA
+31 ATTLGSKLAAGMKQVT
-45 WNHELRNH
+45 
-53 ISWGLRMTVSCQKFD
+53 S
-68 EAREFDDLMFRS
+68 S
-80 LLFGAQHF
+80 LGNAFTSKVHNATSALGS
-88 FDDYLQA
+88 
-95 VEYGKPLDKKFYQP
+95 
-109 RRHYLRRYVDAYQEI
+109 
-124 LDGKL
+124 
-129 DFLSISMPKRAG
+129 FLSSIKRIA
-141 KSQLGINFTNML
+141 LYRMI
-153 SGKYPDRATLM
+153 
-164 EGTGDDLVKSFYLGC
+164 
-179 LEYLTLPSDYHFYDI
+179 
-194 FPESKLVQT
+194 
-203 NADTKIINLLHK
+203 
-215 SRFPTVMCRSIDAR
+215 RF
-229 QVGLSEATNL
+229 
-239 LYLDDCVEGREEAKN
+239 
-254 RQRLDD
+254 
-260 KWEVISGDIIGRA
+260 
-273 IEGTPIVIC
+273 
-282 GTRYSLYDPIGHL
+282 
-295 QEEMQKQGK
+295 
-304 RCKIIETPALDLVT
+304 
-318 DESNFEYMREGRKVF
+318 
-333 TTQYFRDQREMLSEE
+333 
-348 QFESEFQQK
+348 
-357 PFEAKG
+357 
-363 ILFPEKSLNRYFELP
+363 
-378 IDRDPDSIIAVCD
+378 
-391 TADTG
+391 
-396 EDFCAMSQLT
+396 AMSQLT

-827 GYIVEGLLKGIKD
+827 GYIVQGLLKGIKD

-853 IGIKDKIS
+853 TGIKDKIS

-893 GDIWGKISS
+893 GDVWGKISS

-922 KTTISQKWSEIKT
+922 KITISQKWSEIKT

-958 ASTTWTNIK
+958 ASTTWTN
-967 TSISTAWSNVK
+967 
-978 SNTSTVWSNIK
+978 
-989 SNLST
+989 
-994 TWTNVKTTAGT
+994 
-1005 TWTNLKSTIS
+1005 LKSTIS
-1015 TAWGNVKTNTST
+1015 TAWSNVKTNTST
-1027 VWSGIKSSL
+1027 VWSGVKSSL
-1036 STTWS
+1036 GTTWS
-1041 GVKST
+1041 GIKST

-1055 STISTKWNEI
+1055 STISTKWNEV

-1072 WSTLNSSLRSSWS
+1072 WSTLNSNLRSSWS
-1085 TLKSNASSSFQNIKT
+1085 TLKSNASSSFQTIKT
-1100 TISDKINSAKNA
+1100 TISDKITAAKKA
-1112 VKDGIDR
+1112 VKEGIDR

>member
-1 MNYLKLKQKI
+1 MSVEIEGLEFQVEAKSDKGADGIDKLANSFKNLKSAIKGGTNLNGSIKQLEKLNQALSGLHTDKLESLGKAMESLNKAGNIKI
-11 YEAIERNPLD
+11 PASVPKRISEIGNAMKSISQSDIDRMESMSRALQGMQGLQNVRVPQVNTGGTGSGTPNPADINTEPASSGRSTSHSGTQTEDVSNTGGADNGMSHADSQLQEVT
-21 RSAYEEMFAV
+21 RSAGM
-31 CREYEKIDFQTAHA
+31 
-45 WNHELRNH
+45 
-53 ISWGLRMTVSCQKFD
+53 
-68 EAREFDDLMFRS
+68 AR
-80 LLFGAQHF
+80 
-88 FDDYLQA
+88 
-95 VEYGKPLDKKFYQP
+95 
-109 RRHYLRRYVDAYQEI
+109 
-124 LDGKL
+124 
-129 DFLSISMPKRAG
+129 
-141 KSQLGINFTNML
+141 TTL
-153 SGKYPDRATLM
+153 SGVKKVIGEIGGL
-164 EGTGDDLVKSFYLGC
+164 TGISYVGQQIGSLPHKIGQALGSLRTMYSEFKKSGGILGAFGR
-179 LEYLTLPSDYHFYDI
+179 TI
-194 FPESKLVQT
+194 KAV
-203 NADTKIINLLHK
+203 
-215 SRFPTVMCRSIDAR
+215 
-229 QVGLSEATNL
+229 ATNL
-239 LYLDDCVEGREEAKN
+239 GSKLAAGMKQVTSSLGNAFTSKVHNATSALGSFLSSIKRIALYRMI
-254 RQRLDD
+254 R
-260 KWEVISGDIIGRA
+260 
-273 IEGTPIVIC
+273 
-282 GTRYSLYDPIGHL
+282 
-295 QEEMQKQGK
+295 
-304 RCKIIETPALDLVT
+304 
-318 DESNFEYMREGRKVF
+318 F
-333 TTQYFRDQREMLSEE
+333 
-348 QFESEFQQK
+348 
-357 PFEAKG
+357 
-363 ILFPEKSLNRYFELP
+363 
-378 IDRDPDSIIAVCD
+378 
-391 TADTG
+391 
-396 EDFCAMSQLT
+396 AMSQLT

-538 SSGSGGGGG
+538 SSGSGGGGGGG

-922 KTTISQKWSEIKT
+922 KTTIS
-935 NTSQTWENIK
+935 
-945 TTLGNTWQNVKTT
+945 
-958 ASTTWTNIK
+958 
-967 TSISTAWSNVK
+967 
-978 SNTSTVWSNIK
+978 
-989 SNLST
+989 
-994 TWTNVKTTAGT
+994 
-1005 TWTNLKSTIS
+1005 

-1036 STTWS
+1036 GTTWS

>member
-1 MNYLKLKQKI
+1 MSVEIEGLEFQVEAKSDKGADGIDKLANSFKNLKSAIKGGTNLNGSIKQLEKLNQALSGLHTDKLESLGKAMESLNKAGNIKI
-11 YEAIERNPLD
+11 PASVPKRISEIGNAMKSISQSDIDRMESMSRALQGMQGLQNVRVPQVNTGGTGSGTPNPADINTEPASSGRSTSHSGTQTEDVSNTGGADNGMSHADSQLQEVT
-21 RSAYEEMFAV
+21 RSAGM
-31 CREYEKIDFQTAHA
+31 
-45 WNHELRNH
+45 
-53 ISWGLRMTVSCQKFD
+53 
-68 EAREFDDLMFRS
+68 AR
-80 LLFGAQHF
+80 
-88 FDDYLQA
+88 
-95 VEYGKPLDKKFYQP
+95 
-109 RRHYLRRYVDAYQEI
+109 
-124 LDGKL
+124 
-129 DFLSISMPKRAG
+129 
-141 KSQLGINFTNML
+141 TTL
-153 SGKYPDRATLM
+153 SGVKKVIGEIGGL
-164 EGTGDDLVKSFYLGC
+164 TGISYVGQQIGSLPHKIGQALGSLRTMYSEFKKSGGILGAFGR
-179 LEYLTLPSDYHFYDI
+179 TI
-194 FPESKLVQT
+194 KAV
-203 NADTKIINLLHK
+203 
-215 SRFPTVMCRSIDAR
+215 
-229 QVGLSEATNL
+229 ATNL
-239 LYLDDCVEGREEAKN
+239 GSKLAAGMKQVTSSLGNAFTSKVHNATSALGSFLSSIKRIALYRMI
-254 RQRLDD
+254 R
-260 KWEVISGDIIGRA
+260 
-273 IEGTPIVIC
+273 
-282 GTRYSLYDPIGHL
+282 
-295 QEEMQKQGK
+295 
-304 RCKIIETPALDLVT
+304 
-318 DESNFEYMREGRKVF
+318 F
-333 TTQYFRDQREMLSEE
+333 
-348 QFESEFQQK
+348 
-357 PFEAKG
+357 
-363 ILFPEKSLNRYFELP
+363 
-378 IDRDPDSIIAVCD
+378 
-391 TADTG
+391 
-396 EDFCAMSQLT
+396 AMSQLT

-538 SSGSGGGGG
+538 SSGSGGGGGGG

-807 DGFKSAF
+807 DGFKS
-814 GIHSPSTVMAEQG
+814 
-827 GYIVEGLLKGIKD
+827 
-840 GIGNVLS
+840 
-847 FIGDFL
+847 
-853 IGIKDKIS
+853 
-861 DAWDKIKST
+861 T

-1036 STTWS
+1036 GTTWS

-1119 MKSFFNFHWSL
+1119 IKSFFNFHWSL

-1176 TMLGGGEAGREAVLP
+1176 TI
-1191 LENHTE
+1191 
-1197 WMDTLAYK
+1197 
-1205 VRAGLTGGS
+1205 
-1214 QDSIADGVREGMY
+1214 Q
-1227 DATARQNELLKEQNE
+1227 Q
-1242 LLRQIASKDFTAEIT
+1242 
-1257 TDSFTKAMNRKNQRD
+1257 
-1272 GKTIIPVTT
+1272 

>member
-1 MNYLKLKQKI
+1 MSVEIEGLEFQVEAKSDKGADGIDKLANSFKNLKSAIKGGTNLNGSIKQLEKLNQALSGLHTDKLESLGKAMESLNKAGNIKI
-11 YEAIERNPLD
+11 PASVPKRISEIGNAMKSISQSDIDRMESMSRALQGMQGLQNVRVPQVNTGGTGSGTPNPADINTEPASSGRSTSHSGTQTEDVSNTGGADNGMSHADSQLQEVT
-21 RSAYEEMFAV
+21 RSAGM
-31 CREYEKIDFQTAHA
+31 
-45 WNHELRNH
+45 
-53 ISWGLRMTVSCQKFD
+53 
-68 EAREFDDLMFRS
+68 AR
-80 LLFGAQHF
+80 
-88 FDDYLQA
+88 
-95 VEYGKPLDKKFYQP
+95 
-109 RRHYLRRYVDAYQEI
+109 
-124 LDGKL
+124 
-129 DFLSISMPKRAG
+129 
-141 KSQLGINFTNML
+141 TTL
-153 SGKYPDRATLM
+153 SGVKKVIGEIGGL
-164 EGTGDDLVKSFYLGC
+164 TGISYVGQQIGSLPHKIGQALGSLRTMYSEFKKSGGILGAFGR
-179 LEYLTLPSDYHFYDI
+179 TI
-194 FPESKLVQT
+194 KAV
-203 NADTKIINLLHK
+203 
-215 SRFPTVMCRSIDAR
+215 
-229 QVGLSEATNL
+229 ATNL
-239 LYLDDCVEGREEAKN
+239 GSKLAAGMKQVTSSLGNAFTSKVHNATSALGSFLSSIKRIALYRMI
-254 RQRLDD
+254 R
-260 KWEVISGDIIGRA
+260 
-273 IEGTPIVIC
+273 
-282 GTRYSLYDPIGHL
+282 
-295 QEEMQKQGK
+295 
-304 RCKIIETPALDLVT
+304 
-318 DESNFEYMREGRKVF
+318 F
-333 TTQYFRDQREMLSEE
+333 
-348 QFESEFQQK
+348 
-357 PFEAKG
+357 
-363 ILFPEKSLNRYFELP
+363 
-378 IDRDPDSIIAVCD
+378 
-391 TADTG
+391 
-396 EDFCAMSQLT
+396 AMSQLT

-538 SSGSGGGGG
+538 SSGSGGGGGGG

-958 ASTTWTNIK
+958 AS
-967 TSISTAWSNVK
+967 
-978 SNTSTVWSNIK
+978 
-989 SNLST
+989 
-994 TWTNVKTTAGT
+994 
-1005 TWTNLKSTIS
+1005 
-1015 TAWGNVKTNTST
+1015 
-1027 VWSGIKSSL
+1027 
-1036 STTWS
+1036 
-1041 GVKST
+1041 
-1046 ASSTWSTLK
+1046 STWSTLK

-1214 QDSIADGVREGMY
+1214 QDSIANGVREGMY

>member
-1 MNYLKLKQKI
+1 MSVEIEGLEFQVEAKSNKGADGIDKLANSFKNLKSAIKGGANLNGSIKQLEKLNQSLSGLHTDKLEGLGRAMESLGKAGKI
-11 YEAIERNPLD
+11 RIPTSVPKRISEIGNAMKSISQSDIDRMESMSRALQGMQGLQNVRVPQVNTGGTGSGTPNPADINTEPASSGKSTSHSGTQIEDVNNTGSADNGMSHADSQLQEVT
-21 RSAYEEMFAV
+21 RSAGMA
-31 CREYEKIDFQTAHA
+31 RTA
-45 WNHELRNH
+45 
-53 ISWGLRMTVSCQKFD
+53 
-68 EAREFDDLMFRS
+68 
-80 LLFGAQHF
+80 
-88 FDDYLQA
+88 
-95 VEYGKPLDKKFYQP
+95 
-109 RRHYLRRYVDAYQEI
+109 
-124 LDGKL
+124 
-129 DFLSISMPKRAG
+129 
-141 KSQLGINFTNML
+141 L
-153 SGKYPDRATLM
+153 SGVKKVIGEIGGL
-164 EGTGDDLVKSFYLGC
+164 TGISYVGQQIGSLPHKIGQALGSLRTMYSEFKKSGGILGAFGR
-179 LEYLTLPSDYHFYDI
+179 TI
-194 FPESKLVQT
+194 KAV
-203 NADTKIINLLHK
+203 
-215 SRFPTVMCRSIDAR
+215 
-229 QVGLSEATNL
+229 ATNL
-239 LYLDDCVEGREEAKN
+239 GSKLAAGMKQVTSSLGNAFTSKVHNATSALGSFLSSIKRIALYRMI
-254 RQRLDD
+254 R
-260 KWEVISGDIIGRA
+260 
-273 IEGTPIVIC
+273 
-282 GTRYSLYDPIGHL
+282 
-295 QEEMQKQGK
+295 
-304 RCKIIETPALDLVT
+304 
-318 DESNFEYMREGRKVF
+318 F
-333 TTQYFRDQREMLSEE
+333 
-348 QFESEFQQK
+348 
-357 PFEAKG
+357 
-363 ILFPEKSLNRYFELP
+363 
-378 IDRDPDSIIAVCD
+378 
-391 TADTG
+391 
-396 EDFCAMSQLT
+396 AMSQLT

-677 WKLVGKSFGDFL
+677 WKLVGKSVGDAF
-689 RGAFNEMQEWI
+689 RGAFDEMQEWI

-827 GYIVEGLLKGIKD
+827 GYIVQGLLKGIKD

-853 IGIKDKIS
+853 TGIKDKIS

-893 GDIWGKISS
+893 GDVWGKISS

-922 KTTISQKWSEIKT
+922 KITISQKWSEIKT

-958 ASTTWTNIK
+958 ASTTWTN
-967 TSISTAWSNVK
+967 
-978 SNTSTVWSNIK
+978 
-989 SNLST
+989 
-994 TWTNVKTTAGT
+994 
-1005 TWTNLKSTIS
+1005 LKSTIS
-1015 TAWGNVKTNTST
+1015 TAWSNVKTNTST
-1027 VWSGIKSSL
+1027 VWSGVKSSL
-1036 STTWS
+1036 GTTWS
-1041 GVKST
+1041 GIKST

-1055 STISTKWNEI
+1055 STISTKWNEV

-1072 WSTLNSSLRSSWS
+1072 WSTLNSNLRSSWS
-1085 TLKSNASSSFQNIKT
+1085 TLKSNASSSFQTIKT
-1100 TISDKINSAKNA
+1100 TISDKITAAKNA
-1112 VKDGIDR
+1112 VKEGIDR

>member
-1 MNYLKLKQKI
+1 MSVEIEGLEFQVEAKSDKGADGIDKLANSFKNLKSAIKGGANLNGSIKQLEKLNQSLSGLHTDKLEGLGRAMESLGKVGKI
-11 YEAIERNPLD
+11 RIPTSVPKRISEIGNAMKSISQSDIDRMESMSRALQGMQGLQNVRVPQVNTGGTGSGTPNPADINTEPASSGRSTSHSGTQIEDVNNTGGADNGMSHADSQLQEVT
-21 RSAYEEMFAV
+21 RSAGMARTALSGVKKVIGEIGGLTGISYVGQQIGSIPHKIGQALGSLRTMYSEFKKSGGVLGAFGRTIKAV
-31 CREYEKIDFQTAHA
+31 ATTLGSKLAAGMKQVT
-45 WNHELRNH
+45 
-53 ISWGLRMTVSCQKFD
+53 S
-68 EAREFDDLMFRS
+68 S
-80 LLFGAQHF
+80 LGNAFTSKVHNATSALGS
-88 FDDYLQA
+88 
-95 VEYGKPLDKKFYQP
+95 
-109 RRHYLRRYVDAYQEI
+109 
-124 LDGKL
+124 
-129 DFLSISMPKRAG
+129 FLSSIKRIA
-141 KSQLGINFTNML
+141 LYRMI
-153 SGKYPDRATLM
+153 
-164 EGTGDDLVKSFYLGC
+164 
-179 LEYLTLPSDYHFYDI
+179 
-194 FPESKLVQT
+194 
-203 NADTKIINLLHK
+203 
-215 SRFPTVMCRSIDAR
+215 RF
-229 QVGLSEATNL
+229 
-239 LYLDDCVEGREEAKN
+239 
-254 RQRLDD
+254 
-260 KWEVISGDIIGRA
+260 
-273 IEGTPIVIC
+273 
-282 GTRYSLYDPIGHL
+282 
-295 QEEMQKQGK
+295 
-304 RCKIIETPALDLVT
+304 
-318 DESNFEYMREGRKVF
+318 
-333 TTQYFRDQREMLSEE
+333 
-348 QFESEFQQK
+348 
-357 PFEAKG
+357 
-363 ILFPEKSLNRYFELP
+363 
-378 IDRDPDSIIAVCD
+378 
-391 TADTG
+391 
-396 EDFCAMSQLT
+396 AMSQLT

-677 WKLVGKSFGDFL
+677 WKLVGKSVGDAF
-689 RGAFNEMQEWI
+689 RGAFDEMQEWI

-827 GYIVEGLLKGIKD
+827 GYIVQGLLKGIKD

-853 IGIKDKIS
+853 TGIKDKIS

-893 GDIWGKISS
+893 GDVWGKISS

-922 KTTISQKWSEIKT
+922 KITISQKWSEIKT

-958 ASTTWTNIK
+958 ASTTWTN
-967 TSISTAWSNVK
+967 
-978 SNTSTVWSNIK
+978 
-989 SNLST
+989 
-994 TWTNVKTTAGT
+994 
-1005 TWTNLKSTIS
+1005 LKSTIS
-1015 TAWGNVKTNTST
+1015 TAWSNVKTNTST
-1027 VWSGIKSSL
+1027 VWSGVKSSL
-1036 STTWS
+1036 GTTWS
-1041 GVKST
+1041 GIKST

-1055 STISTKWNEI
+1055 STISTKWNEV

-1072 WSTLNSSLRSSWS
+1072 WSTLNSNLRSSWS
-1085 TLKSNASSSFQNIKT
+1085 TLKSNASSSFQTIKT
-1100 TISDKINSAKNA
+1100 TISDKITAAKNA
-1112 VKDGIDR
+1112 VKEGIDR

>member
-1 MNYLKLKQKI
+1 MSVEIEGLEFQVEAKSDKGADGIDKLANSFKNLKNAIKGGANLNGSIKQLEKLNQSLSGLHTDKLEGLGRAMESLGKAGKI
-11 YEAIERNPLD
+11 RIPTSVPKRISEIGNAMKSISQSDIDRMESMSRALQGMQGLQNVRVPQVNTGGTGSGTPNPADINTEPASSGRSTSHSGTQIEDVNNTGGADNGMSHADSQLQEVT
-21 RSAYEEMFAV
+21 RSAGMARTALSGVKKVIGEIGGLTGISYVGQQIGSIPHKIGQALGSLRTMYSEFKKSGGVLGAFGRTIKAV
-31 CREYEKIDFQTAHA
+31 ATTLGSKLAAGMKQVT
-45 WNHELRNH
+45 
-53 ISWGLRMTVSCQKFD
+53 S
-68 EAREFDDLMFRS
+68 S
-80 LLFGAQHF
+80 LGNAFTSKVHNATSALGS
-88 FDDYLQA
+88 
-95 VEYGKPLDKKFYQP
+95 
-109 RRHYLRRYVDAYQEI
+109 
-124 LDGKL
+124 
-129 DFLSISMPKRAG
+129 FLSSIKRIA
-141 KSQLGINFTNML
+141 LYRMI
-153 SGKYPDRATLM
+153 
-164 EGTGDDLVKSFYLGC
+164 
-179 LEYLTLPSDYHFYDI
+179 
-194 FPESKLVQT
+194 
-203 NADTKIINLLHK
+203 
-215 SRFPTVMCRSIDAR
+215 RF
-229 QVGLSEATNL
+229 
-239 LYLDDCVEGREEAKN
+239 
-254 RQRLDD
+254 
-260 KWEVISGDIIGRA
+260 
-273 IEGTPIVIC
+273 
-282 GTRYSLYDPIGHL
+282 
-295 QEEMQKQGK
+295 
-304 RCKIIETPALDLVT
+304 
-318 DESNFEYMREGRKVF
+318 
-333 TTQYFRDQREMLSEE
+333 
-348 QFESEFQQK
+348 
-357 PFEAKG
+357 
-363 ILFPEKSLNRYFELP
+363 
-378 IDRDPDSIIAVCD
+378 
-391 TADTG
+391 
-396 EDFCAMSQLT
+396 AMSQLT

-677 WKLVGKSFGDFL
+677 WKLVGKSVGDAF
-689 RGAFNEMQEWI
+689 RGAFDEMQEWI

-827 GYIVEGLLKGIKD
+827 GYIVQGLLKGIKD

-853 IGIKDKIS
+853 TGIKDKIS

-893 GDIWGKISS
+893 GDVWGKISS

-922 KTTISQKWSEIKT
+922 KITISQKWSEIKT

-958 ASTTWTNIK
+958 ASTTWTN
-967 TSISTAWSNVK
+967 
-978 SNTSTVWSNIK
+978 
-989 SNLST
+989 
-994 TWTNVKTTAGT
+994 
-1005 TWTNLKSTIS
+1005 LKSTIS
-1015 TAWGNVKTNTST
+1015 TAWSNVKTNTST
-1027 VWSGIKSSL
+1027 VWSGVKSSL
-1036 STTWS
+1036 GTTWS
-1041 GVKST
+1041 GIKST
-1046 ASSTWSTLK
+1046 VSSTWSTLK
-1055 STISTKWNEI
+1055 STISTKWNEV

-1072 WSTLNSSLRSSWS
+1072 WSTLNSNLRSSWS
-1085 TLKSNASSSFQNIKT
+1085 TLKSNASSSFQTIKT
-1100 TISDKINSAKNA
+1100 TISDKITAAKNA
-1112 VKDGIDR
+1112 VKEGIDR

>member
-1 MNYLKLKQKI
+1 MSVEIEGLEFQVEAKSDKGADGIDKLANSFKNLKSAIKGGANLNGSIKQLEKLNQSLSGLHTDKLEGLGRAMESLGKAGKI
-11 YEAIERNPLD
+11 RIPTSVPKRISEIGNAMKSISQSDIDRMESMSRALQGMQGLQNVRVPQVNTGGTGSGTPNPADINTEPALSGRSTSHSGTQTED
-21 RSAYEEMFAV
+21 VNNTGGTDTGMSHADSQLQEVTRSAGMARTALSGVKKVIGEIGGLTGISYVGQQIGSIPHKIGQALGSLRTMYSEFKKSGGVLGAFGRTIKAV
-31 CREYEKIDFQTAHA
+31 ATTLGSKLAAGMKQVT
-45 WNHELRNH
+45 
-53 ISWGLRMTVSCQKFD
+53 S
-68 EAREFDDLMFRS
+68 S
-80 LLFGAQHF
+80 LGNAFTSKVHNATSALGS
-88 FDDYLQA
+88 
-95 VEYGKPLDKKFYQP
+95 
-109 RRHYLRRYVDAYQEI
+109 
-124 LDGKL
+124 
-129 DFLSISMPKRAG
+129 FLSSIKRIA
-141 KSQLGINFTNML
+141 LYRMI
-153 SGKYPDRATLM
+153 
-164 EGTGDDLVKSFYLGC
+164 
-179 LEYLTLPSDYHFYDI
+179 
-194 FPESKLVQT
+194 
-203 NADTKIINLLHK
+203 
-215 SRFPTVMCRSIDAR
+215 RF
-229 QVGLSEATNL
+229 
-239 LYLDDCVEGREEAKN
+239 
-254 RQRLDD
+254 
-260 KWEVISGDIIGRA
+260 
-273 IEGTPIVIC
+273 
-282 GTRYSLYDPIGHL
+282 
-295 QEEMQKQGK
+295 
-304 RCKIIETPALDLVT
+304 
-318 DESNFEYMREGRKVF
+318 
-333 TTQYFRDQREMLSEE
+333 
-348 QFESEFQQK
+348 
-357 PFEAKG
+357 
-363 ILFPEKSLNRYFELP
+363 
-378 IDRDPDSIIAVCD
+378 
-391 TADTG
+391 
-396 EDFCAMSQLT
+396 AMSQLT

-459 IDFVIGKVVALF
+459 IDFVIGKVVTLF
-471 NILNQLF
+471 NLLNQLF

-538 SSGSGGGGG
+538 SSGSGGGGGGG

-677 WKLVGKSFGDFL
+677 WKLVGKSVGDAF
-689 RGAFNEMQEWI
+689 RGAFDEMQEWI

-827 GYIVEGLLKGIKD
+827 GYIVQGLLKGIKD

-853 IGIKDKIS
+853 TGIKDKIS

-893 GDIWGKISS
+893 GDVWGKISS

-922 KTTISQKWSEIKT
+922 KITISQKWSEIKT

-958 ASTTWTNIK
+958 ASTTWTN
-967 TSISTAWSNVK
+967 
-978 SNTSTVWSNIK
+978 
-989 SNLST
+989 
-994 TWTNVKTTAGT
+994 
-1005 TWTNLKSTIS
+1005 LKSTIS
-1015 TAWGNVKTNTST
+1015 TAWSNVKTNTST
-1027 VWSGIKSSL
+1027 VWSGVKSSL
-1036 STTWS
+1036 GTTWS
-1041 GVKST
+1041 GIKST

-1055 STISTKWNEI
+1055 STISTKWNEV

-1072 WSTLNSSLRSSWS
+1072 WSTLNSNLRSSWS
-1085 TLKSNASSSFQNIKT
+1085 TLKSNTSSSFQTIKT
-1100 TISDKINSAKNA
+1100 TISDKITAAKNA
-1112 VKDGIDR
+1112 VKEGIDR

>member
-1 MNYLKLKQKI
+1 MSVEIEGLEFQVEAKSDKGADGIDKLANSFKNLKSAIKGGANLNGSIKQLEKLNQSLSGLHTDKLEGLGRAMESLGKAGKI
-11 YEAIERNPLD
+11 RIPTSVPKRISEIGNAMKSISQSDIDRMESMSRALQGMQGLQNVRVPQVNTGGTESGTPNPTDINTEPASSGRSTSHSGTQIEDVNNTGGADNGMSHADSQLQEVT
-21 RSAYEEMFAV
+21 RSAGMARTALSGVKKVIGEIGGLTGISYVGQQIGSIPHKIGQALGSLRTMYSEFKKSGGVLGAFGRTIKAV
-31 CREYEKIDFQTAHA
+31 ATTLGSKLAAGMKQVT
-45 WNHELRNH
+45 
-53 ISWGLRMTVSCQKFD
+53 S
-68 EAREFDDLMFRS
+68 S
-80 LLFGAQHF
+80 LGNAFTSKVHNATSALGS
-88 FDDYLQA
+88 
-95 VEYGKPLDKKFYQP
+95 
-109 RRHYLRRYVDAYQEI
+109 
-124 LDGKL
+124 
-129 DFLSISMPKRAG
+129 FLSSIKRIA
-141 KSQLGINFTNML
+141 LYRMI
-153 SGKYPDRATLM
+153 
-164 EGTGDDLVKSFYLGC
+164 
-179 LEYLTLPSDYHFYDI
+179 
-194 FPESKLVQT
+194 
-203 NADTKIINLLHK
+203 
-215 SRFPTVMCRSIDAR
+215 RF
-229 QVGLSEATNL
+229 
-239 LYLDDCVEGREEAKN
+239 
-254 RQRLDD
+254 
-260 KWEVISGDIIGRA
+260 
-273 IEGTPIVIC
+273 
-282 GTRYSLYDPIGHL
+282 
-295 QEEMQKQGK
+295 
-304 RCKIIETPALDLVT
+304 
-318 DESNFEYMREGRKVF
+318 
-333 TTQYFRDQREMLSEE
+333 
-348 QFESEFQQK
+348 
-357 PFEAKG
+357 
-363 ILFPEKSLNRYFELP
+363 
-378 IDRDPDSIIAVCD
+378 
-391 TADTG
+391 
-396 EDFCAMSQLT
+396 AMSQLT

-677 WKLVGKSFGDFL
+677 WKLVGKSVGDAF
-689 RGAFNEMQEWI
+689 RGAFDEMQEWI

-827 GYIVEGLLKGIKD
+827 GYIVQGLLKGIKD

-853 IGIKDKIS
+853 TGIKDKIS
-861 DAWDKIKST
+861 DAWDKIKSK

-893 GDIWGKISS
+893 GDVWGKISS

-922 KTTISQKWSEIKT
+922 KITISQKWSEIKT

-958 ASTTWTNIK
+958 ASTTWTN
-967 TSISTAWSNVK
+967 
-978 SNTSTVWSNIK
+978 
-989 SNLST
+989 
-994 TWTNVKTTAGT
+994 
-1005 TWTNLKSTIS
+1005 LKSTIS
-1015 TAWGNVKTNTST
+1015 TAWSNVKTNTST
-1027 VWSGIKSSL
+1027 VWSGVKSSL
-1036 STTWS
+1036 GTTWS
-1041 GVKST
+1041 GIKST

-1055 STISTKWNEI
+1055 STISTKWNEV

-1072 WSTLNSSLRSSWS
+1072 WSTLNSNLRSSWS
-1085 TLKSNASSSFQNIKT
+1085 TLKSNASSSFQTIKT
-1100 TISDKINSAKNA
+1100 TISDKITAAKNA
-1112 VKDGIDR
+1112 VKEGIDR

>member
-1 MNYLKLKQKI
+1 MSVEIEGLEFQVEAKSNKGADGIDKLANSFKNLKSAIKGGANLNGSIKQLEKLNQSLSGLHTDKLEGLGRAMESLGKAGKI
-11 YEAIERNPLD
+11 RIPTSVPKRISEIGNAMKSISQSDIDRMESMSRALQGMQGLQNVRVPQVNTGGTGSGTPNPADINTEPASSGKSTSHSGTQIEDVNNTGSADNGMSHADSQLQEVT
-21 RSAYEEMFAV
+21 RSAGMA
-31 CREYEKIDFQTAHA
+31 RTA
-45 WNHELRNH
+45 
-53 ISWGLRMTVSCQKFD
+53 
-68 EAREFDDLMFRS
+68 
-80 LLFGAQHF
+80 
-88 FDDYLQA
+88 
-95 VEYGKPLDKKFYQP
+95 
-109 RRHYLRRYVDAYQEI
+109 
-124 LDGKL
+124 
-129 DFLSISMPKRAG
+129 
-141 KSQLGINFTNML
+141 L
-153 SGKYPDRATLM
+153 SGVKKVIGEIGGL
-164 EGTGDDLVKSFYLGC
+164 TGISYVGQQIGSLPHKIGQALGSLRTMYSEFKKSGGILGAFGR
-179 LEYLTLPSDYHFYDI
+179 TI
-194 FPESKLVQT
+194 KAV
-203 NADTKIINLLHK
+203 
-215 SRFPTVMCRSIDAR
+215 
-229 QVGLSEATNL
+229 ATNL
-239 LYLDDCVEGREEAKN
+239 GSKLAAGMKQVTSSLGNHFTSKVHNATSALGSFLSSIKRIALYRMI
-254 RQRLDD
+254 R
-260 KWEVISGDIIGRA
+260 
-273 IEGTPIVIC
+273 
-282 GTRYSLYDPIGHL
+282 
-295 QEEMQKQGK
+295 
-304 RCKIIETPALDLVT
+304 
-318 DESNFEYMREGRKVF
+318 F
-333 TTQYFRDQREMLSEE
+333 
-348 QFESEFQQK
+348 
-357 PFEAKG
+357 
-363 ILFPEKSLNRYFELP
+363 
-378 IDRDPDSIIAVCD
+378 
-391 TADTG
+391 
-396 EDFCAMSQLT
+396 AMSQLT

-814 GIHSPSTVMAEQG
+814 GIHSSSTVMAEQG
-827 GYIVEGLLKGIKD
+827 GYIIQGLLKGIKD

-853 IGIKDKIS
+853 TGIKDKIS

-893 GDIWGKISS
+893 GDVWGKISS

-922 KTTISQKWSEIKT
+922 KITISQKWSEIKT

-958 ASTTWTNIK
+958 ASTTWTN
-967 TSISTAWSNVK
+967 
-978 SNTSTVWSNIK
+978 
-989 SNLST
+989 
-994 TWTNVKTTAGT
+994 
-1005 TWTNLKSTIS
+1005 LKSTIS
-1015 TAWGNVKTNTST
+1015 TAWSNVKTNTST

-1036 STTWS
+1036 GTTWS

-1112 VKDGIDR
+1112 VKNGIDR

>member
-1 MNYLKLKQKI
+1 MSVEIEGLEFQVEAKSGKGADGIDKLANSFKNLKSAIKGGTNLNGSIKQLEKLNQALSGLHTDKLESLGKAMESLSKAGNIKI
-11 YEAIERNPLD
+11 PASVPKRISEIGDAMKSISQSDIDRMESMSRALQGMQGLQNVRIPQVNTGGTGSGTPNPADINTEPASSGRTTSHSGTQTEDVSNTGGADNGMSHANSQLQEVERNAQKGNL
-21 RSAYEEMFAV
+21 A
-31 CREYEKIDFQTAHA
+31 
-45 WNHELRNH
+45 LR
-53 ISWGLRMTVSCQKFD
+53 GLKFT
-68 EAREFDDLMFRS
+68 
-80 LLFGAQHF
+80 
-88 FDDYLQA
+88 
-95 VEYGKPLDKKFYQP
+95 
-109 RRHYLRRYVDAYQEI
+109 LRQ
-124 LDGKL
+124 
-129 DFLSISMPKRAG
+129 FN
-141 KSQLGINFTNML
+141 GIT
-153 SGKYPDRATLM
+153 
-164 EGTGDDLVKSFYLGC
+164 
-179 LEYLTLPSDYHFYDI
+179 
-194 FPESKLVQT
+194 
-203 NADTKIINLLHK
+203 
-215 SRFPTVMCRSIDAR
+215 
-229 QVGLSEATNL
+229 GLSYIGNQLKSIPSKIKDCVGNLRTMYQGFKKSGGILGSFGRTIKTVATNL
-239 LYLDDCVEGREEAKN
+239 GSKLAAGMKQVTSSLGNRFSSKVHNATSALGSFLSSLKRIALYRMI
-254 RQRLDD
+254 R
-260 KWEVISGDIIGRA
+260 
-273 IEGTPIVIC
+273 
-282 GTRYSLYDPIGHL
+282 
-295 QEEMQKQGK
+295 
-304 RCKIIETPALDLVT
+304 
-318 DESNFEYMREGRKVF
+318 F
-333 TTQYFRDQREMLSEE
+333 
-348 QFESEFQQK
+348 
-357 PFEAKG
+357 
-363 ILFPEKSLNRYFELP
+363 
-378 IDRDPDSIIAVCD
+378 
-391 TADTG
+391 
-396 EDFCAMSQLT
+396 AMSQLT

-459 IDFVIGKVVALF
+459 IDYVTSKVVALF

-489 AKKVAAT
+489 AKKVATT
-496 YGGAAKDAAG
+496 YSGAAQDAAN
-506 TASKAAKKAA
+506 TASSAAKKAA
-516 DEIKRYTLGFD
+516 EEIKRYTLGFD
-527 ELNILGDKNKD
+527 ELNILGDNNNDD
-538 SSGSGGGGG
+538 SDSGSGGSGG

-612 YGINGAVQTAY
+612 YAINGAVQTAY

-635 NHVAEFLNSALSE
+635 NHVAEFFNSALSE

-658 VRGFTAGLDFLR
+658 VRSITAGLDFLL

-840 GIGNVLS
+840 GIGNVIS

-853 IGIKDKIS
+853 TKIKDKIS

-893 GDIWGKISS
+893 GDVWGKISS

-1015 TAWGNVKTNTST
+1015 TAWSNVKTNTST

-1036 STTWS
+1036 GTTWS

-1072 WSTLNSSLRSSWS
+1072 WSTLNSNLKSSWS

-1100 TISDKINSAKNA
+1100 TISDKITSAKNT

-1119 MKSFFNFHWSL
+1119 MKSFFNFSWSL
-1130 PSIKLPHFSIYGNF
+1130 PSIKLPHFSIWGNF

>member
-1 MNYLKLKQKI
+1 MSVEIEGLEFQVEAKSDKGADGIDKLANSFKNLKSAIKGGANLNGSIKQLEKLNQSLSGLHTDKLEGLGRAMESLGKAGKI
-11 YEAIERNPLD
+11 RIPKSVPKRISEIGNAMKSISQSDIDRMESMSRALQGMQGLQNVRVPQVNTGGTGSGTPNPADINTEPASSGRSTSHSGTQIEDVNNTGGADNGMSHADSQLQEVT
-21 RSAYEEMFAV
+21 RSAGMARTALSGVKKVIGEIGGLTGISYVGQQIGSIPHKIGQALGSLRTMYSEFKKSGGVLGAFGRTIKAV
-31 CREYEKIDFQTAHA
+31 ATTLGSKLAAGMKQVT
-45 WNHELRNH
+45 
-53 ISWGLRMTVSCQKFD
+53 S
-68 EAREFDDLMFRS
+68 S
-80 LLFGAQHF
+80 LGNAFTSKVHNATSALGS
-88 FDDYLQA
+88 
-95 VEYGKPLDKKFYQP
+95 
-109 RRHYLRRYVDAYQEI
+109 
-124 LDGKL
+124 
-129 DFLSISMPKRAG
+129 FLSSIKRIA
-141 KSQLGINFTNML
+141 LYRMI
-153 SGKYPDRATLM
+153 
-164 EGTGDDLVKSFYLGC
+164 
-179 LEYLTLPSDYHFYDI
+179 
-194 FPESKLVQT
+194 
-203 NADTKIINLLHK
+203 
-215 SRFPTVMCRSIDAR
+215 RF
-229 QVGLSEATNL
+229 
-239 LYLDDCVEGREEAKN
+239 
-254 RQRLDD
+254 
-260 KWEVISGDIIGRA
+260 
-273 IEGTPIVIC
+273 
-282 GTRYSLYDPIGHL
+282 
-295 QEEMQKQGK
+295 
-304 RCKIIETPALDLVT
+304 
-318 DESNFEYMREGRKVF
+318 
-333 TTQYFRDQREMLSEE
+333 
-348 QFESEFQQK
+348 
-357 PFEAKG
+357 
-363 ILFPEKSLNRYFELP
+363 
-378 IDRDPDSIIAVCD
+378 
-391 TADTG
+391 
-396 EDFCAMSQLT
+396 AMSQLT

-658 VRGFTAGLDFLR
+658 VRRFTAGLDFLR

-677 WKLVGKSFGDFL
+677 WKLVGKSVGDAF
-689 RGAFNEMQEWI
+689 RGAFDEMQEWI

-827 GYIVEGLLKGIKD
+827 GYIVQGLLKGIKD

-853 IGIKDKIS
+853 TGIKDKIS

-893 GDIWGKISS
+893 GDVWGKISS

-922 KTTISQKWSEIKT
+922 KITISQKWSEIKT

-958 ASTTWTNIK
+958 ASTTWTN
-967 TSISTAWSNVK
+967 
-978 SNTSTVWSNIK
+978 
-989 SNLST
+989 
-994 TWTNVKTTAGT
+994 
-1005 TWTNLKSTIS
+1005 LKSTIS
-1015 TAWGNVKTNTST
+1015 TAWSNVKTNTST
-1027 VWSGIKSSL
+1027 VWSGVKSSL
-1036 STTWS
+1036 GTTWS
-1041 GVKST
+1041 GIKST

-1055 STISTKWNEI
+1055 STISTKWNEV

-1072 WSTLNSSLRSSWS
+1072 WSTLNSNLRSSWS
-1085 TLKSNASSSFQNIKT
+1085 TLKSNTSSSFQTIKT
-1100 TISDKINSAKNA
+1100 TISDKITAAKNA
-1112 VKDGIDR
+1112 VKEGIDR

>member
-1 MNYLKLKQKI
+1 MGVEIEGLEFQVETKVGKGVEGIDKLSKSLSRLKDALKGINGINSSTKQLEKLNQALSGLHTDKLESLGKAMESLGKAGNIKI
-11 YEAIERNPLD
+11 PASVPKRISEIGNAMKSISQSDIDRMESMSRALQGMQGLQNVRVPQVNTGGTGSGTPNPADINTEPASSGRSTSHSGTQTEDVSNTGGADNGMSHADSQLQEVT
-21 RSAYEEMFAV
+21 RSAGMA
-31 CREYEKIDFQTAHA
+31 RTA
-45 WNHELRNH
+45 
-53 ISWGLRMTVSCQKFD
+53 
-68 EAREFDDLMFRS
+68 
-80 LLFGAQHF
+80 
-88 FDDYLQA
+88 
-95 VEYGKPLDKKFYQP
+95 
-109 RRHYLRRYVDAYQEI
+109 
-124 LDGKL
+124 
-129 DFLSISMPKRAG
+129 
-141 KSQLGINFTNML
+141 L
-153 SGKYPDRATLM
+153 SGVKKVIGEIGGL
-164 EGTGDDLVKSFYLGC
+164 TGISYVGQQIGSLPHKIGQALGSLRTMYSEFKKSGGILGAFGR
-179 LEYLTLPSDYHFYDI
+179 TI
-194 FPESKLVQT
+194 KAV
-203 NADTKIINLLHK
+203 
-215 SRFPTVMCRSIDAR
+215 
-229 QVGLSEATNL
+229 ATNL
-239 LYLDDCVEGREEAKN
+239 GSKLAAGMKQVTSSLGNSFTSKVHNATSALGSFLSSIKRIALYRMI
-254 RQRLDD
+254 R
-260 KWEVISGDIIGRA
+260 
-273 IEGTPIVIC
+273 
-282 GTRYSLYDPIGHL
+282 
-295 QEEMQKQGK
+295 
-304 RCKIIETPALDLVT
+304 
-318 DESNFEYMREGRKVF
+318 F
-333 TTQYFRDQREMLSEE
+333 
-348 QFESEFQQK
+348 
-357 PFEAKG
+357 
-363 ILFPEKSLNRYFELP
+363 
-378 IDRDPDSIIAVCD
+378 
-391 TADTG
+391 
-396 EDFCAMSQLT
+396 AMSQLT

-547 GGASTP
+547 GGGGASTP

-630 FKNLG
+630 FTNLG
-635 NHVAEFLNSALSE
+635 NHVAEFFNSALSE
-648 IDFTFVGRLL
+648 IDFTFVGRLF
-658 VRGFTAGLDFLR
+658 VRGITAGLDFLR

-677 WKLVGKSFGDFL
+677 WKLVGKSVGDAF

-827 GYIVEGLLKGIKD
+827 GYIIEGLLKGIKD

-958 ASTTWTNIK
+958 ASTTWTN
-967 TSISTAWSNVK
+967 
-978 SNTSTVWSNIK
+978 
-989 SNLST
+989 
-994 TWTNVKTTAGT
+994 
-1005 TWTNLKSTIS
+1005 LKSTIS

-1036 STTWS
+1036 GTTWS

-1055 STISTKWNEI
+1055 STISTKWSEI

-1072 WSTLNSSLRSSWS
+1072 WSTLNSNLRSSWS
-1085 TLKSNASSSFQNIKT
+1085 TLKSNANSSFQNIKT

-1227 DATARQNELLKEQNE
+1227 DATARQNELIKELITE
-1242 LLRQIASKDFTAEIT
+1242 VRRIGDKDFTTEIT
-1257 TDSFTKAMNRKNQRD
+1257 TNSITKALNRKNQRD

>member
-1 MNYLKLKQKI
+1 MSVEIEGLEFQVEAKSDKGADGIDKLANSFKNLKSAIKGGANLNGSIKQLEKLNQSLSGLHTDKLEGLGRAMESLGKARKI
-11 YEAIERNPLD
+11 RIPTSVPKRISEIGNAMKSISQSDIDRMESMSRALQGMQGLQNVRVPQVNTGGTGSGTPNPADINTEPASSGRSTSHSGTQIEDVNNTGGADNGMSHADSQLQEVT
-21 RSAYEEMFAV
+21 RSAGMARTALSGVKKVIGEIGGLTGISYVGQQIGSIPHKIGQALGSLRTMYSEFKKSGGVLGAFGRTIKAV
-31 CREYEKIDFQTAHA
+31 ATTLGSKLAAGMKQVT
-45 WNHELRNH
+45 
-53 ISWGLRMTVSCQKFD
+53 S
-68 EAREFDDLMFRS
+68 S
-80 LLFGAQHF
+80 LGNAFTSKVHNATSALGS
-88 FDDYLQA
+88 
-95 VEYGKPLDKKFYQP
+95 
-109 RRHYLRRYVDAYQEI
+109 
-124 LDGKL
+124 
-129 DFLSISMPKRAG
+129 FLSSIKRIA
-141 KSQLGINFTNML
+141 LYRMI
-153 SGKYPDRATLM
+153 
-164 EGTGDDLVKSFYLGC
+164 
-179 LEYLTLPSDYHFYDI
+179 
-194 FPESKLVQT
+194 
-203 NADTKIINLLHK
+203 
-215 SRFPTVMCRSIDAR
+215 RF
-229 QVGLSEATNL
+229 
-239 LYLDDCVEGREEAKN
+239 
-254 RQRLDD
+254 
-260 KWEVISGDIIGRA
+260 
-273 IEGTPIVIC
+273 
-282 GTRYSLYDPIGHL
+282 
-295 QEEMQKQGK
+295 
-304 RCKIIETPALDLVT
+304 
-318 DESNFEYMREGRKVF
+318 
-333 TTQYFRDQREMLSEE
+333 
-348 QFESEFQQK
+348 
-357 PFEAKG
+357 
-363 ILFPEKSLNRYFELP
+363 
-378 IDRDPDSIIAVCD
+378 
-391 TADTG
+391 
-396 EDFCAMSQLT
+396 AMSQLT

-538 SSGSGGGGG
+538 SSGGGGGGG

-677 WKLVGKSFGDFL
+677 WKLVGKSVGDAF
-689 RGAFNEMQEWI
+689 RGAFDEMQEWI

-827 GYIVEGLLKGIKD
+827 GYIVQGLLKGIKD

-853 IGIKDKIS
+853 TGIKDKIS

-958 ASTTWTNIK
+958 ASTTWTN
-967 TSISTAWSNVK
+967 
-978 SNTSTVWSNIK
+978 
-989 SNLST
+989 
-994 TWTNVKTTAGT
+994 
-1005 TWTNLKSTIS
+1005 LKSTIS
-1015 TAWGNVKTNTST
+1015 TAWSNVKTNTST
-1027 VWSGIKSSL
+1027 VWSGVKSSL
-1036 STTWS
+1036 GTTWF
-1041 GVKST
+1041 GIKST

-1055 STISTKWNEI
+1055 STISTKWNEV

-1072 WSTLNSSLRSSWS
+1072 WSTLNSNLRSSWS
-1085 TLKSNASSSFQNIKT
+1085 TLKSNASSSFQTIKT
-1100 TISDKINSAKNA
+1100 TISDKITAAKKA
-1112 VKDGIDR
+1112 VKEGIDR

>member
-1 MNYLKLKQKI
+1 MSVEIEGLEFQVEAKSNKGADGIDKLANSFKNLKSAIKGGANLNGSIKQLEKLNQSLSGLHTDKLEGLGRAMESLGKAGKI
-11 YEAIERNPLD
+11 RIPTSVPKRISEIGNAMKSISQSDIDRMESMSRALQGMQGLQNVRVPQVNTGGTGSGTPNPADINTEPASSGKSTSHSGTQIEDVNNTGSADNGMSHADSQLQEVT
-21 RSAYEEMFAV
+21 RSAGMA
-31 CREYEKIDFQTAHA
+31 RTA
-45 WNHELRNH
+45 
-53 ISWGLRMTVSCQKFD
+53 
-68 EAREFDDLMFRS
+68 
-80 LLFGAQHF
+80 
-88 FDDYLQA
+88 
-95 VEYGKPLDKKFYQP
+95 
-109 RRHYLRRYVDAYQEI
+109 
-124 LDGKL
+124 
-129 DFLSISMPKRAG
+129 
-141 KSQLGINFTNML
+141 L
-153 SGKYPDRATLM
+153 SGVKKVIGEIGGL
-164 EGTGDDLVKSFYLGC
+164 TGISYVGQQIGSLPHKIGQALGSLRTMYSEFKKSGGILGAFGR
-179 LEYLTLPSDYHFYDI
+179 TI
-194 FPESKLVQT
+194 KAV
-203 NADTKIINLLHK
+203 
-215 SRFPTVMCRSIDAR
+215 
-229 QVGLSEATNL
+229 ATNL
-239 LYLDDCVEGREEAKN
+239 GSKLAAGMKQVTSSLGNHFTSKVHNATSALGSFLSSIKRIALYRMI
-254 RQRLDD
+254 R
-260 KWEVISGDIIGRA
+260 
-273 IEGTPIVIC
+273 
-282 GTRYSLYDPIGHL
+282 
-295 QEEMQKQGK
+295 
-304 RCKIIETPALDLVT
+304 
-318 DESNFEYMREGRKVF
+318 F
-333 TTQYFRDQREMLSEE
+333 
-348 QFESEFQQK
+348 
-357 PFEAKG
+357 
-363 ILFPEKSLNRYFELP
+363 
-378 IDRDPDSIIAVCD
+378 
-391 TADTG
+391 
-396 EDFCAMSQLT
+396 AMSQLT

-827 GYIVEGLLKGIKD
+827 GYIVQGLLKGIKD

-853 IGIKDKIS
+853 TGIKDKIS

-893 GDIWGKISS
+893 GDVWGKISS

-922 KTTISQKWSEIKT
+922 KITISQKWSEIKT

-958 ASTTWTNIK
+958 ASTTWTNLK
-967 TSISTAWSNVK
+967 SAISTAWS
-978 SNTSTVWSNIK
+978 
-989 SNLST
+989 
-994 TWTNVKTTAGT
+994 
-1005 TWTNLKSTIS
+1005 
-1015 TAWGNVKTNTST
+1015 NVKTNTST
-1027 VWSGIKSSL
+1027 VWSGVKSSL
-1036 STTWS
+1036 GTTWS
-1041 GVKST
+1041 GIKST

-1112 VKDGIDR
+1112 VKNGIDR

>member
-1 MNYLKLKQKI
+1 MSVEIEGLEFQVEAKSDKGADGIDKLANSFKNLKSAIKGGANLNGSIKQLEKLNQSLSGLHTDKLEGLGRAMESLGKAGKI
-11 YEAIERNPLD
+11 RIPTSVPKRISEIGNAMKSISQSDIDRMESMSRALQGMQGLQNVRVPQVNTGGTGSGTPNPADINTEPASSGRSTSHSGTQTEDVNNTGGTDTGMSHADSQLQEVT
-21 RSAYEEMFAV
+21 RSAGMARTALSGVKKVIGEIGGLTGISYVGQQIGSIPHKIGQALGSLRTMYSEFKKSGGVLGAFGRTIKAV
-31 CREYEKIDFQTAHA
+31 ATTLGSKLAAGMKQVT
-45 WNHELRNH
+45 
-53 ISWGLRMTVSCQKFD
+53 S
-68 EAREFDDLMFRS
+68 S
-80 LLFGAQHF
+80 LGNAFTSKVHNATSALGS
-88 FDDYLQA
+88 
-95 VEYGKPLDKKFYQP
+95 
-109 RRHYLRRYVDAYQEI
+109 
-124 LDGKL
+124 
-129 DFLSISMPKRAG
+129 FLSSIKRIA
-141 KSQLGINFTNML
+141 LYRMI
-153 SGKYPDRATLM
+153 
-164 EGTGDDLVKSFYLGC
+164 
-179 LEYLTLPSDYHFYDI
+179 
-194 FPESKLVQT
+194 
-203 NADTKIINLLHK
+203 
-215 SRFPTVMCRSIDAR
+215 RF
-229 QVGLSEATNL
+229 
-239 LYLDDCVEGREEAKN
+239 
-254 RQRLDD
+254 
-260 KWEVISGDIIGRA
+260 
-273 IEGTPIVIC
+273 
-282 GTRYSLYDPIGHL
+282 
-295 QEEMQKQGK
+295 
-304 RCKIIETPALDLVT
+304 
-318 DESNFEYMREGRKVF
+318 
-333 TTQYFRDQREMLSEE
+333 
-348 QFESEFQQK
+348 
-357 PFEAKG
+357 
-363 ILFPEKSLNRYFELP
+363 
-378 IDRDPDSIIAVCD
+378 
-391 TADTG
+391 
-396 EDFCAMSQLT
+396 AMSQLT

-489 AKKVAAT
+489 AKKVATT

-677 WKLVGKSFGDFL
+677 WKLVGKSVGDAF
-689 RGAFNEMQEWI
+689 RGAFDEMQEWI

-827 GYIVEGLLKGIKD
+827 GYIVQGLLKGIKD

-853 IGIKDKIS
+853 TGIKDKIS

-893 GDIWGKISS
+893 GDVWGKISS

-922 KTTISQKWSEIKT
+922 KITISQKWSEIKT

-958 ASTTWTNIK
+958 ASTTWTN
-967 TSISTAWSNVK
+967 
-978 SNTSTVWSNIK
+978 
-989 SNLST
+989 
-994 TWTNVKTTAGT
+994 
-1005 TWTNLKSTIS
+1005 LKSTIS
-1015 TAWGNVKTNTST
+1015 TAWSNVKTNTST
-1027 VWSGIKSSL
+1027 VWSGIKSNL

-1046 ASSTWSTLK
+1046 ASSTWSSLK

-1072 WSTLNSSLRSSWS
+1072 WSTLNSNLRSSWS
-1085 TLKSNASSSFQNIKT
+1085 TLKSNASSSFQSIKT
-1100 TISDKINSAKNA
+1100 TISDKITGAKNA

-1130 PSIKLPHFSIYGNF
+1130 PSIKLPHFSITGHF
-1144 SLNPPSIP
+1144 SLNPPSTP